1 MKNRNDENK
10 KRKEGSMTGRVR
22 ALTGATRVMSLVAA
36 VLIAVFG
43 LTMIG
48 GSAYADTDKA
58 EKYDFYTLSSNVTA
72 YFSDATKP
80 GDNSGLSAD
89 EGWTTIAQNASE
101 GGDLLGYGDDDVS
114 SFSGW
119 LVSKATGSSNTVGYD
134 SLKKIDGKLNGS
146 NDAYKGVLAYAQYG
160 SLLNGLGLDSTSTGL
175 GLHFQNMA
183 FGSIMAFLYLL
194 AGGIDTIFSAVIWV
208 LETLN
213 PFKLFYSAISASSV
227 AMANGMTGGQ
237 GVPAWMKS
245 LDTWFSGWYQALV
258 NLSWTV
264 LVPLFIFTFI
274 ISSLMWKKGNAL
286 SGLKKLVIR
295 MLFLGVGLPLIGS
308 MYTASLGVMKDA
320 TAGAGM
326 GATRV
331 VLSTFVDFENWAK
344 VNRLAVP
351 STDAVLQ
358 WDESKQAPT
367 GESVNKLRQTTVAIN
382 KIANTGAFTDVTGL
396 NPSDLGSISAESAKM
411 TSSGGL
417 KDVTYIATMNMLLR
431 YTNSESYQA
440 SDFDTSIKGRI
451 NQQVSEGKE
460 LVKSC
465 ATTWF
470 NVQADGSTKV
480 DGKSCPTTK
489 ALGNPVLKVREGT
502 GLTTTHDGSEV
513 TFKTENAQ
521 IAGDWV
527 VLGDD
532 ADALKN
538 FNNANLSALSMYNYL
553 NTTFDKNSATTYS
566 SSNAVSSATR
576 EYHNSVNLVGSAG
589 VNWLYWVNAAVTLL
603 CFIVLGLGYA
613 FGMLTGAIKNSLH
626 IITAVPFA
634 TLGSL
639 AGIAKVVIYTFTMI
653 TEIVGTMFIYRLA
666 QEIILSIPGIFEGG
680 LEHTFGSMGGFGTYL
695 KNSGN
700 ITLFTALVSTVLL
713 LILTWKM
720 MHFRGA
726 FVKGLNEAV
735 TKIVDKFLDTNVAPP
750 AGGGKLMP
758 ALAGGVGAGVGSAAA
773 NRLMSGRGALGGG
786 SGRGGVS
793 SGLMAGSGGIQ
804 DGNGGGSGMGGGS
817 MLSINGTDGPGPDE
831 IGPGAP
837 GGDPNGPTGSGSGGG
852 GLLLSDGSGGVNT
865 NVNNDITNGDEN
877 SSLLSTSE
885 SDRQI
890 ASEVDARGGLSEPS
904 VSSDSYSGD
913 DVTASSTVV
922 NNSDDTMSETTSSI
936 QSTMDAHDK
945 ADKARVDQATSGVKA
960 VWHGGKAAAKAYSG
974 DVAGA
979 AQDGQKALGDVQNA
993 QTKGQEAKA
1002 HRQAAETP
1010 RPARSV
1016 QQPRQTSQPQS
1027 QQPQQPQRGVVG
1039 AQRQAPAQ
1047 NQQVRQPQP
1056 QQPRPQSQQQ
1066 APAPTQAQSPA
1077 PSRPAPSRGSQGSGS
1092 RSLSAPRQQGSAQ
1105 MPSSGRAVNGG
1116 SQSAPSKVGKVSKV
1130 SKGMKGVKPSGG
1142 SSMPSMPS

>member
-1 MKNRNDENK
+1 MLT
-10 KRKEGSMTGRVR
+10 SRVR
-22 ALTGATRVMSLVAA
+22 AVRGFTRAMSFVAA

-48 GSAYADTDKA
+48 GSAYANPNDKDKA

-72 YFSDATKP
+72 YFSDAAKP
-80 GDNSGLSAD
+80 GEGEGLSAD
-89 EGWTTIAQNASE
+89 EGWTTIAGNASE
-101 GGDLLGYGDDDVS
+101 GGDLLGYGDNDIS

-119 LVSKATGSSNTVGYD
+119 LTSATTGASNTVGYD
-134 SLKKIDGKLNGS
+134 SLKVSDNGS
-146 NDAYKGVLAYAQYG
+146 SSANSVYRGILDYAQYG
-160 SLLNGLGLDSTSTGL
+160 SLLNALGLDSTSTGL

-183 FGSIMAFLYLL
+183 FGSIMALLYLL
-194 AGGIDTIFSAVIWV
+194 AGGIDTIFSAVIWL

-213 PFKLFYSAISASSV
+213 PFKFFFSAISASSA

-237 GVPAWMKS
+237 GVPTWMQS

-264 LVPLFIFTFI
+264 LIPLFLFTFI

-295 MLFLGVGLPLIGS
+295 MLFLGVGVPLIGS

-351 STDAVLQ
+351 SDATLE
-358 WDESKQAPT
+358 WDDSKQAPT
-367 GESVNKLRQTTVAIN
+367 GASVNKLRQTTVAIN
-382 KIANTGAFTDVTGL
+382 RIANPGAFTDVSGIK
-396 NPSDLGSISAESAKM
+396 PSDLGSISAESAKADV
-411 TSSGGL
+411 TSNGGL
-417 KDVTYIATMNMLLR
+417 KDLTFMATMNMLLR
-431 YTNSESYQA
+431 YTNAQSYQA
-440 SDFDTSIKGRI
+440 SDFDTAIKGRI
-451 NQQVSEGKE
+451 SQQASGGQET
-460 LVKSC
+460 VKNC

-470 NVQADGSTKV
+470 NVQADGSTKI
-480 DGKSCPTTK
+480 DGKSCSTIK
-489 ALGNPVLKVREGT
+489 ASDNPVLKVQEGT
-502 GLTTTHDGSEV
+502 GLQANRPEGSGVV
-513 TFKTENAQ
+513 TFTTNNAQ
-521 IAGDWV
+521 LAGDWV
-527 VLGDD
+527 MLGD
-532 ADALKN
+532 N

-553 NTTFDKNSATTYS
+553 NTAFSKNSATVYS
-566 SSNAVSSATR
+566 SAHSVSSATR

-589 VNWLYWVNAAVTLL
+589 VSWLYWMNSAVTLL

-613 FGMLTGAIKNSLH
+613 FGMFTGAIKNSLH

-639 AGIAKVVIYTFTMI
+639 AGIAKVLIYTFTMI
-653 TEIVGTMFIYRLA
+653 TEIIATMFIYRLV
-666 QEIILSIPGIFEGG
+666 QEIIISIPGIFEGG
-680 LEHTFGSMGGFGTYL
+680 LEHMFNSMGGFGTYL

-700 ITLFTALVSTVLL
+700 VTLFTSIVSTVLL

-720 MHFRGA
+720 LHFRGA

-735 TKIVDKFLDTNVAPP
+735 TKIIDKFLDTNVAPP

-773 NRLMSGRGALGGG
+773 NRLMSGRGGLGSG
-786 SGRGGVS
+786 SGRGGAS

-804 DGNGGGSGMGGGS
+804 DGNGGVSGMGGGS

-831 IGPGAP
+831 IGPGAS
-837 GGDPNGPTGSGSGGG
+837 GGDPNAPGGGGG
-852 GLLLSDGSGGVNT
+852 GLLLSDGSGGINA
-865 NVNNDITNGDEN
+865 NDNSTSNDN
-877 SSLLSTSE
+877 SSALMTSE
-885 SDRQI
+885 SDRQL
-890 ASEVDARGGLSEPS
+890 ASEVDARGGLSEPAQLEAGPQA
-904 VSSDSYSGD
+904 DAA
-913 DVTASSTVV
+913 ASSKVA
-922 NNSDDTMSETTSSI
+922 NNADDAMSETAGSI
-936 QSTMDAHDK
+936 QSTMDVHNK

-979 AQDGQKALGDVQNA
+979 AQDGQKALGDVQSA

-1002 HRQAAETP
+1002 HRQSAEAP
-1010 RPARSV
+1010 RPV
-1016 QQPRQTSQPQS
+1016 QPARQTSQPQS
-1027 QQPQQPQRGVVG
+1027 QPQRGAVG

-1047 NQQVRQPQP
+1047 NQQVRQPQAQP
-1056 QQPRPQSQQQ
+1056 QQAQ
-1066 APAPTQAQSPA
+1066 TQSPA
-1077 PSRPAPSRGSQGSGS
+1077 PSRGS
-1092 RSLSAPRQQGSAQ
+1092 RSLSAPRQGSSQ
-1105 MPSSGRAVNGG
+1105 MPKSASGKA
-1116 SQSAPSKVGKVSKV
+1116 SKA
-1130 SKGMKGVKPSGG
+1130 SKGLKGPKPSGG
-1142 SSMPSMPS
+1142 SSMPPMPS

>member
-1 MKNRNDENK
+1 MLT
-10 KRKEGSMTGRVR
+10 SRVR
-22 ALTGATRVMSLVAA
+22 AVRGFTRAMSFVAA

-48 GSAYADTDKA
+48 GSAYAGPNDKA

-80 GDNSGLSAD
+80 GEGDGLSAD

-101 GGDLLGYGDDDVS
+101 GGNLLGYGDDDVS

-134 SLKKIDGKLNGS
+134 SLRVRDNESGS
-146 NDAYKGVLAYAQYG
+146 SANSAYSGVLAYAQYG
-160 SLLNGLGLDSTSTGL
+160 SLLNALGLDSTSTGL

-183 FGSIMAFLYLL
+183 FGSIMALLYLL
-194 AGGIDTIFSAVIWV
+194 AGGIDTIFSAVIWL

-213 PFKLFYSAISASSV
+213 PFKFFFSAISASST

-237 GVPAWMKS
+237 GVPVWMQS

-264 LVPLFIFTFI
+264 LIPLFLFVFI

-286 SGLKKLVIR
+286 GGLKKLVIR
-295 MLFLGVGLPLIGS
+295 VLFLGVGLPLIGS

-331 VLSTFVDFENWAK
+331 VISTFVDFENWAK
-344 VNRLAVP
+344 GNRLAVP
-351 STDAVLQ
+351 ESATLQ
-358 WDESKQAPT
+358 WDSSKQAPT
-367 GESVNKLRQTTVAIN
+367 GPSVNQLRQTTVAIN
-382 KIANTGAFTDVTGL
+382 KLANKGAFKQVADINV
-396 NPSDLGSISAESAKM
+396 SDLGSISTEAANADTS
-411 TSSGGL
+411 SSGGL
-417 KDVTYIATMNMLLR
+417 PANAYVASMQMLLR
-431 YTNSESYQA
+431 YTIAQTYQA
-440 SDFDTSIKGRI
+440 SDFDTAVKGRI
-451 NQQVSEGKE
+451 SQQASNGQEQ
-460 LVKSC
+460 VKNC

-470 NVQADGSTKV
+470 NVQSDGSTKA
-480 DGKSCPTTK
+480 DGKSCSATK
-489 ALGNPVLKVREGT
+489 ASDNPVLKVREGS
-502 GLTTTHDGSEV
+502 GLQVSGEEGVITFTTPSDGWYG
-513 TFKTENAQ
+513 
-521 IAGDWV
+521 GDWV
-527 VLGDD
+527 VSGD
-532 ADALKN
+532 N
-538 FNNANLSALSMYNYL
+538 FRRANMSALSMYNYL

-589 VNWLYWVNAAVTLL
+589 VSWLYWVNGAVTLL

-613 FGMLTGAIKNSLH
+613 FGMFTGAIKNSMH

-634 TLGSL
+634 TLGSM

-653 TEIVGTMFIYRLA
+653 TEIIATMFIYRLV
-666 QEIILSIPGIFEGG
+666 QEIILSIPSIFEGG
-680 LEHTFGSMGGFGTYL
+680 LEHMFNSMGGFGVYL
-695 KNSGN
+695 KDSGN
-700 ITLFTALVSTVLL
+700 VTLFTSLVSTVLL
-713 LILTWKM
+713 ILLTWKM

-773 NRLMSGRGALGGG
+773 NRLMSGRGGLGSG
-786 SGRGGVS
+786 SGRGGAS

-804 DGNGGGSGMGGGS
+804 DGNGGVSGMGGGS

-831 IGPGAP
+831 IGPGAS
-837 GGDPNGPTGSGSGGG
+837 GGDPNAPGGGGG
-852 GLLLSDGSGGVNT
+852 GLLLSDGSGGVNVDNST
-865 NVNNDITNGDEN
+865 SNDN
-877 SSLLSTSE
+877 SSALMTSE
-885 SDRQI
+885 SDRQL

-904 VSSDSYSGD
+904 QLEAGPQADAA
-913 DVTASSTVV
+913 ASSKIA
-922 NNSDDTMSETTSSI
+922 NNADDAMSETAGSI
-936 QSTMDAHDK
+936 QSTMDAHNK

-979 AQDGQKALGDVQNA
+979 AQDGQKALGDVQSA

-1002 HRQAAETP
+1002 HRQSAEAP
-1010 RPARSV
+1010 RPV
-1016 QQPRQTSQPQS
+1016 QPARQTSQPQS
-1027 QQPQQPQRGVVG
+1027 QPQRGAVG

-1047 NQQVRQPQP
+1047 NQQVRQPQAQP
-1056 QQPRPQSQQQ
+1056 QQAQ
-1066 APAPTQAQSPA
+1066 TQSPA
-1077 PSRPAPSRGSQGSGS
+1077 PSRPAPSRGSSS
-1092 RSLSAPRQQGSAQ
+1092 RSLSAPRQGSSQ
-1105 MPSSGRAVNGG
+1105 MPSSGKAVNGG
-1116 SQSAPSKVGKVSKV
+1116 AKSASGKAG
-1130 SKGMKGVKPSGG
+1130 KGLKGVKPSGG
-1142 SSMPSMPS
+1142 SSMPPMPS

>member
-1 MKNRNDENK
+1 MLTN
-10 KRKEGSMTGRVR
+10 RVR
-22 ALTGATRVMSLVAA
+22 AVRGFTRALSFVAA

-48 GSAYADTDKA
+48 GSAYADKDKA

-80 GDNSGLSAD
+80 GEGNGLSED

-134 SLKKIDGKLNGS
+134 SLRVRDNGAS
-146 NDAYKGVLAYAQYG
+146 SANSSYSGVLAYAQYG
-160 SLLNGLGLDSTSTGL
+160 SLLNSLGLDSTSTGL

-183 FGSIMAFLYLL
+183 FGSIMALLYLL
-194 AGGIDTIFSAVIWV
+194 AGGIDTIFSAVIWL

-213 PFKLFYSAISASSV
+213 PFKFFFSAISASST

-237 GVPAWMKS
+237 GVPVWMQS

-264 LVPLFIFTFI
+264 LIPLFIFTFI

-331 VLSTFVDFENWAK
+331 VISTFVDFENWAK

-351 STDAVLQ
+351 ENGTLE
-358 WDESKQAPT
+358 WDSDKQSPT
-367 GESVNKLRQTTVAIN
+367 GASVNKLRPTTVAIN
-382 KIANTGAFTDVTGL
+382 KLANRGAFSDVAGI
-396 NPSDLGSISAESAKM
+396 NPSGLGSISAEAAKAD
-411 TSSGGL
+411 TSSNGGL
-417 KDVTYIATMNMLLR
+417 KDFTYVAAMEMLLR
-431 YTNSESYQA
+431 YTTSQSYQA
-440 SDFDTSIKGRI
+440 SDFDTAIKGRI
-451 NQQVSEGKE
+451 SQQASSGVTW
-460 LVKSC
+460 VKSC

-470 NVQADGSTKV
+470 NVQADGSTKK
-480 DGKSCPTTK
+480 DDKSGCDKTK
-489 ALGNPVLKVREGT
+489 ASENAVLKVREGS
-502 GLTTTHDGSEV
+502 GLQASGEGSVITFTTNPADRL
-513 TFKTENAQ
+513 
-521 IAGDWV
+521 AGDWV
-527 VLGDD
+527 VLGED
-532 ADALKN
+532 

-589 VNWLYWVNAAVTLL
+589 VSWLYWVNGAVTLL

-613 FGMLTGAIKNSLH
+613 FGMFTGAIKNSMH

-634 TLGSL
+634 TLGSM
-639 AGIAKVVIYTFTMI
+639 AGIAKVLIYTFTMI
-653 TEIVGTMFIYRLA
+653 TEIIATMFIYRLV
-666 QEIILSIPGIFEGG
+666 QEIILSVPSIFEGG
-680 LEHTFGSMGGFGTYL
+680 LEHMFNSMGGFGVYL
-695 KNSGN
+695 KDSGN
-700 ITLFTALVSTVLL
+700 VTLFTSLVSTVLL
-713 LILTWKM
+713 ILLTWKM

-773 NRLMSGRGALGGG
+773 NRLMSGRGGLGSG
-786 SGRGGVS
+786 SGRGGAS

-804 DGNGGGSGMGGGS
+804 DGNGGVSGMGGG

-837 GGDPNGPTGSGSGGG
+837 GGDPNAPGGGGG
-852 GLLLSDGSGGVNT
+852 GLLLSDGSGGVNAT
-865 NVNNDITNGDEN
+865 NDN
-877 SSLLSTSE
+877 STSSDNSGALMTSE
-885 SDRQI
+885 SDRQL
-890 ASEVDARGGLSEPS
+890 ASEVDARGGLSEPAQIEAAPQA
-904 VSSDSYSGD
+904 DAA
-913 DVTASSTVV
+913 ASSKVA
-922 NNSDDTMSETTSSI
+922 NNADDGMSETTQSI
-936 QSTMDAHDK
+936 QSTMEAHDK

-979 AQDGQKALGDVQNA
+979 AQDGQKALGDVQSA

-1002 HRQAAETP
+1002 HRQSAEAP
-1010 RPARSV
+1010 RPVQPARQTSQSQPQRGAV
-1016 QQPRQTSQPQS
+1016 GAQRPSPAQAQQPRQPQLQQS
-1027 QQPQQPQRGVVG
+1027 Q
-1039 AQRQAPAQ
+1039 QAPAQ
-1047 NQQVRQPQP
+1047 AA
-1056 QQPRPQSQQQ
+1056 S
-1066 APAPTQAQSPA
+1066 PAQTPA
-1077 PSRPAPSRGSQGSGS
+1077 PSRPAPSRGGSS
-1092 RSLSAPRQQGSAQ
+1092 RSLSAPRQ
-1105 MPSSGRAVNGG
+1105 GG
-1116 SQSAPSKVGKVSKV
+1116 SQSASGKASKV
-1130 SKGMKGVKPSGG
+1130 SKAGKGLKGPKPSGG
-1142 SSMPSMPS
+1142 SSMPPMPS

>member
-1 MKNRNDENK
+1 MLT
-10 KRKEGSMTGRVR
+10 SRVR
-22 ALTGATRVMSLVAA
+22 AVRGFTRAMSFVAA

-48 GSAYADTDKA
+48 GSAYAGPNDKDNA

-72 YFSDATKP
+72 YFSDAAKP
-80 GDNSGLSAD
+80 GEGEGLSAD
-89 EGWTTIAQNASE
+89 EGWTTIAENASE
-101 GGDLLGYGDDDVS
+101 GGNLLGYGDNDIS

-119 LVSKATGSSNTVGYD
+119 LASATTGASNTVGYD
-134 SLKKIDGKLNGS
+134 SLKVSDNGS
-146 NDAYKGVLAYAQYG
+146 SSANSVYRGILGYAQYG
-160 SLLNGLGLDSTSTGL
+160 SLLNALGLDSTSTGL

-183 FGSIMAFLYLL
+183 FGSIMALLYLL
-194 AGGIDTIFSAVIWV
+194 AGGIDTIFSAVIWL

-213 PFKLFYSAISASSV
+213 PFKLFFSAISASSA

-237 GVPAWMKS
+237 GVPVWMQS

-295 MLFLGVGLPLIGS
+295 MLFLGVGVPLIGS

-351 STDAVLQ
+351 SDVTLE
-358 WDESKQAPT
+358 WDDSKQAPT
-367 GESVNKLRQTTVAIN
+367 GASVNKLRQTTVAIN
-382 KIANTGAFTDVTGL
+382 RIANPGAFTDVSGIK
-396 NPSDLGSISAESAKM
+396 PSDLGSISAESAKADV
-411 TSSGGL
+411 TSNGGL
-417 KDVTYIATMNMLLR
+417 KDLTFMATMNMLLR
-431 YTNSESYQA
+431 YTNAQSYQA
-440 SDFDTSIKGRI
+440 SDFDTAIKGRI
-451 NQQVSEGKE
+451 SQQASGGQAT
-460 LVKSC
+460 VKSC

-470 NVQADGSTKV
+470 NVQADGSTKT
-480 DGKSCPTTK
+480 DGKSCSTIK
-489 ALGNPVLKVREGT
+489 ASDNPVLKVQKDT
-502 GLTTTHDGSEV
+502 GLQANRSEGSGVV
-513 TFKTENAQ
+513 TFTTNNAQ
-521 IAGDWV
+521 LAGDWV
-527 VLGDD
+527 MLGD
-532 ADALKN
+532 N

-553 NTTFDKNSATTYS
+553 NTAFSKNSATVYS
-566 SSNAVSSATR
+566 SAHSVSSATR

-589 VNWLYWVNAAVTLL
+589 VSWLYWTNSAVTLL

-613 FGMLTGAIKNSLH
+613 FGMFTGAIKNSLH

-639 AGIAKVVIYTFTMI
+639 AGIAKVLIYTFTMI
-653 TEIVGTMFIYRLA
+653 TEIIATMFIYRLV
-666 QEIILSIPGIFEGG
+666 QEIIISIPGIFEGG
-680 LEHTFGSMGGFGTYL
+680 LEHMFNSMGGFGTYL

-700 ITLFTALVSTVLL
+700 VTLFTSIVSTVLL

-720 MHFRGA
+720 LHFRGA

-735 TKIVDKFLDTNVAPP
+735 TKIIDKFLDTNVAPP

-773 NRLMSGRGALGGG
+773 NRLMSGRGGLGSG
-786 SGRGGVS
+786 SGRGGAS

-804 DGNGGGSGMGGGS
+804 DGNGGVSGMGGGS

-831 IGPGAP
+831 IGPGAS

-852 GLLLSDGSGGVNT
+852 GLLLSDGSGGVNVDNST
-865 NVNNDITNGDEN
+865 SNDN
-877 SSLLSTSE
+877 SSALMTSE
-885 SDRQI
+885 SDRQL
-890 ASEVDARGGLSEPS
+890 ASEVDARGGLSEPAQIEAGPQA
-904 VSSDSYSGD
+904 DAA
-913 DVTASSTVV
+913 ASSKVA
-922 NNSDDTMSETTSSI
+922 NNADDAMSETAGSI
-936 QSTMDAHDK
+936 QSTMDAHNK

-979 AQDGQKALGDVQNA
+979 AQDGQKALGDVQSA

-1002 HRQAAETP
+1002 HRQSAEAP
-1010 RPARSV
+1010 RPV
-1016 QQPRQTSQPQS
+1016 QPTRQNQPQS
-1027 QQPQQPQRGVVG
+1027 QPQRGAVG
-1039 AQRQAPAQ
+1039 TQRQAPAQ
-1047 NQQVRQPQP
+1047 P
-1056 QQPRPQSQQQ
+1056 QQPQQQ
-1066 APAPTQAQSPA
+1066 APTQTQAPVQTPA
-1077 PSRPAPSRGSQGSGS
+1077 PSRPAPSRGGSS
-1092 RSLSAPRQQGSAQ
+1092 RSLSAPRQGASQ
-1105 MPSSGRAVNGG
+1105 MPVKGSSQGA
-1116 SQSAPSKVGKVSKV
+1116 SGKAG
-1130 SKGMKGVKPSGG
+1130 KGLKGVKPSGG
-1142 SSMPSMPS
+1142 SSMPPMPS

>member
-1 MKNRNDENK
+1 MLT
-10 KRKEGSMTGRVR
+10 SRVR
-22 ALTGATRVMSLVAA
+22 AVRGFTRAMSFAA
-36 VLIAVFG
+36 ALLIAVFG

-48 GSAYADTDKA
+48 GSAYADKDKA

-80 GDNSGLSAD
+80 GEGDGLSAD

-101 GGDLLGYGDDDVS
+101 GGNLLGYGDDDVS

-134 SLKKIDGKLNGS
+134 SLKVRD
-146 NDAYKGVLAYAQYG
+146 NDSSSANSAYSGVLAYAQYG
-160 SLLNGLGLDSTSTGL
+160 SLLNALGLDSTSTGL

-183 FGSIMAFLYLL
+183 FGSIMALLYLL
-194 AGGIDTIFSAVIWV
+194 AGGIDTIFSAVIWL

-213 PFKLFYSAISASSV
+213 PFKFFFSAISASST

-237 GVPAWMKS
+237 GVPVWMQS

-264 LVPLFIFTFI
+264 LIPLFLFVFI

-286 SGLKKLVIR
+286 GGLKKLVIR
-295 MLFLGVGLPLIGS
+295 VIFLGVGLPLIGS

-331 VLSTFVDFENWAK
+331 VISTFVDFENWAK
-344 VNRLAVP
+344 KDRLAVP
-351 STDAVLQ
+351 DNATLQ
-358 WDESKQAPT
+358 WDSSKQAPT
-367 GESVNKLRQTTVAIN
+367 GASVNKLRQTTVAIN
-382 KIANTGAFTDVTGL
+382 KLANSGAFSSVSDIDVSG
-396 NPSDLGSISAESAKM
+396 LGSISTEAAKADT

-417 KDVTYIATMNMLLR
+417 KDFTYVAAMEMLLR
-431 YTNSESYQA
+431 YTTAQSYQA
-440 SDFDTSIKGRI
+440 SDFDTAIKGRI
-451 NQQVSEGKE
+451 SQQASSGQEQ
-460 LVKSC
+460 VKSC

-470 NVQADGSTKV
+470 NVQADGSTKA
-480 DGKSCPTTK
+480 DGKGCSATK
-489 ALGNPVLKVREGT
+489 ASDNPVLKVREGS
-502 GLTTTHDGSEV
+502 GLQVSGESGTITFTTSGD
-513 TFKTENAQ
+513 KY
-521 IAGDWV
+521 AGDWV
-527 VLGDD
+527 MLGE
-532 ADALKN
+532 N
-538 FNNANLSALSMYNYL
+538 FNGANLSALSMYNYL

-589 VNWLYWVNAAVTLL
+589 VSWLYWVNGAVTLL

-613 FGMLTGAIKNSLH
+613 FGMFTGAIKNSMH

-634 TLGSL
+634 TLGSM

-653 TEIVGTMFIYRLA
+653 TEIIATMFIYRLV
-666 QEIILSIPGIFEGG
+666 QEIILSIPSIFEGG
-680 LEHTFGSMGGFGTYL
+680 LEHMFNSMGGFGVYL

-700 ITLFTALVSTVLL
+700 VTLFTSLVSTVLL
-713 LILTWKM
+713 ILLTWKM

-773 NRLMSGRGALGGG
+773 NRLMSGRGGLGSG
-786 SGRGGVS
+786 SGRGGAS

-804 DGNGGGSGMGGGS
+804 DGNGGVSGMGGGS
-817 MLSINGTDGPGPDE
+817 MFSINGTDGPGPDE
-831 IGPGAP
+831 IGPGAS
-837 GGDPNGPTGSGSGGG
+837 GGDPNAPGGGGG
-852 GLLLSDGSGGVNT
+852 GLLLSDGSGGVNVDNST
-865 NVNNDITNGDEN
+865 SNDN
-877 SSLLSTSE
+877 SSALMTSE
-885 SDRQI
+885 SDRQL
-890 ASEVDARGGLSEPS
+890 ASEVDARGGLSEPAQIEAGPQA
-904 VSSDSYSGD
+904 DAA
-913 DVTASSTVV
+913 ASSKVA
-922 NNSDDTMSETTSSI
+922 NNADDAMSETAGSI

-979 AQDGQKALGDVQNA
+979 AQDGQKALGDVQSA

-1002 HRQAAETP
+1002 HRQSAEAP
-1010 RPARSV
+1010 RPV
-1016 QQPRQTSQPQS
+1016 QPARQTSQPQS
-1027 QQPQQPQRGVVG
+1027 QPSQRGAVG
-1039 AQRQAPAQ
+1039 AQR
-1047 NQQVRQPQP
+1047 QQVRQPQA
-1056 QQPRPQSQQQ
+1056 QPQQQ
-1066 APAPTQAQSPA
+1066 APTQTQAPAQTPA
-1077 PSRPAPSRGSQGSGS
+1077 PSRPAPSRGGSS
-1092 RSLSAPRQQGSAQ
+1092 RSLSAPRQGASQ
-1105 MPSSGRAVNGG
+1105 MPVKGSSQGASGKAGNGL
-1116 SQSAPSKVGKVSKV
+1116 
-1130 SKGMKGVKPSGG
+1130 KGVKPSGG
-1142 SSMPSMPS
+1142 SSMPPMPS

>member
-1 MKNRNDENK
+1 MLT
-10 KRKEGSMTGRVR
+10 SRVR
-22 ALTGATRVMSLVAA
+22 AVRGVTRAMSFVAA

-48 GSAYADTDKA
+48 GSAYADKDKA

-72 YFSDATKP
+72 YFSDAAKP
-80 GDNSGLSAD
+80 GEGEGLSAD
-89 EGWTTIAQNASE
+89 EGWTTIAGNASE
-101 GGDLLGYGDDDVS
+101 GGDLLGYGDNDIS

-119 LVSKATGSSNTVGYD
+119 LASATTGASNTVGYD
-134 SLKKIDGKLNGS
+134 SLKVSDNGS
-146 NDAYKGVLAYAQYG
+146 SSANSVYRGILDYAQYG
-160 SLLNGLGLDSTSTGL
+160 SLLNALGLDSTSTGL

-183 FGSIMAFLYLL
+183 FGSIMALLYLL
-194 AGGIDTIFSAVIWV
+194 AGGIDTIFSAVIWL

-213 PFKLFYSAISASSV
+213 PFKFFFSAISALSA

-237 GVPAWMKS
+237 GVPVWMQS

-264 LVPLFIFTFI
+264 LIPLFLFTFI

-295 MLFLGVGLPLIGS
+295 MLFLGVGVPLIGS

-351 STDAVLQ
+351 SDATLE
-358 WDESKQAPT
+358 WDDSKQAPT
-367 GESVNKLRQTTVAIN
+367 GASVNKLRQTTVAIN
-382 KIANTGAFTDVTGL
+382 RIANPGAFTDVSGIK
-396 NPSDLGSISAESAKM
+396 PSDLGSISAESAKADV
-411 TSSGGL
+411 TSNGGL
-417 KDVTYIATMNMLLR
+417 KDLTFMATMNMLLR
-431 YTNSESYQA
+431 YTNAQSYQA
-440 SDFDTSIKGRI
+440 SDFDTAIKGRI
-451 NQQVSEGKE
+451 SQQASGGQET
-460 LVKSC
+460 VKNC

-470 NVQADGSTKV
+470 NVQADGSTKT
-480 DGKSCPTTK
+480 DGKSCSTIK
-489 ALGNPVLKVREGT
+489 ASDNPVLKVQEGT
-502 GLTTTHDGSEV
+502 GLQANRPEGSGVV
-513 TFKTENAQ
+513 TFTTNNAQ
-521 IAGDWV
+521 LAGDWV
-527 VLGDD
+527 MLGD
-532 ADALKN
+532 N

-553 NTTFDKNSATTYS
+553 NTAFSKNSATVYS
-566 SSNAVSSATR
+566 SAHSVSSATR

-589 VNWLYWVNAAVTLL
+589 VSWLYWTNSAVTLL

-613 FGMLTGAIKNSLH
+613 FGMFTGAIKNSLH

-639 AGIAKVVIYTFTMI
+639 AGIAKVLIYTFTMI
-653 TEIVGTMFIYRLA
+653 TEIIATMFIYRLV
-666 QEIILSIPGIFEGG
+666 QEIIISIPGIFEGG
-680 LEHTFGSMGGFGTYL
+680 LEHMFNSMGGFGTYL

-700 ITLFTALVSTVLL
+700 VTLFTSIVSTVLL

-720 MHFRGA
+720 LHFRGA

-735 TKIVDKFLDTNVAPP
+735 TKIIDKFLDTNVAPP

-773 NRLMSGRGALGGG
+773 NRLMSGRGGLGSG
-786 SGRGGVS
+786 SGRGGAS

-804 DGNGGGSGMGGGS
+804 DGNGGVSGMGGGS

-831 IGPGAP
+831 IGPGAS
-837 GGDPNGPTGSGSGGG
+837 GGDPNGPTGGGSGG
-852 GLLLSDGSGGVNT
+852 GLLLSDGSGGVNVDNST
-865 NVNNDITNGDEN
+865 SNDN
-877 SSLLSTSE
+877 SSALMTSE
-885 SDRQI
+885 SDRQL
-890 ASEVDARGGLSEPS
+890 ASEVDARGGLSEPAQLEAGPQA
-904 VSSDSYSGD
+904 DAA
-913 DVTASSTVV
+913 ASSKVA
-922 NNSDDTMSETTSSI
+922 NNADDAMSETAGSI
-936 QSTMDAHDK
+936 QSTMDAHNK

-979 AQDGQKALGDVQNA
+979 AQDGQKALGDVQSA

-1002 HRQAAETP
+1002 HRQSAEAP
-1010 RPARSV
+1010 RPV
-1016 QQPRQTSQPQS
+1016 QPARQTSQPQS
-1027 QQPQQPQRGVVG
+1027 QPSQRG
-1039 AQRQAPAQ
+1039 AQR
-1047 NQQVRQPQP
+1047 QQVRQPQA
-1056 QQPRPQSQQQ
+1056 QPQQQ
-1066 APAPTQAQSPA
+1066 APTQTQAPAQTPA
-1077 PSRPAPSRGSQGSGS
+1077 PSRPAPSRGGSS
-1092 RSLSAPRQQGSAQ
+1092 RSLSAPRQGASQ
-1105 MPSSGRAVNGG
+1105 MPVKGSSQGA
-1116 SQSAPSKVGKVSKV
+1116 SGKAG
-1130 SKGMKGVKPSGG
+1130 KGLKGVKPSGG
-1142 SSMPSMPS
+1142 SSMPPMPS

>member
-1 MKNRNDENK
+1 MLT
-10 KRKEGSMTGRVR
+10 SRVR
-22 ALTGATRVMSLVAA
+22 AVRGFTRAMSFVAA

-48 GSAYADTDKA
+48 GSAYADKDKA

-80 GDNSGLSAD
+80 GEGDGLSAD

-101 GGDLLGYGDDDVS
+101 GGNLLGYGDDDVS

-134 SLKKIDGKLNGS
+134 SLKVRD
-146 NDAYKGVLAYAQYG
+146 NDSSSANSAYSGVLAYAQYG
-160 SLLNGLGLDSTSTGL
+160 SLLNALGLDSTSTGL

-183 FGSIMAFLYLL
+183 FGSIMALLYLL
-194 AGGIDTIFSAVIWV
+194 AGGIDTIFSAVIWL

-213 PFKLFYSAISASSV
+213 PFKFFFSAISASST

-237 GVPAWMKS
+237 GVPVWMQS
-245 LDTWFSGWYQALV
+245 FDTWFSGWYQALV

-264 LVPLFIFTFI
+264 LVPLFLFVFI

-286 SGLKKLVIR
+286 GGLKKLVIR
-295 MLFLGVGLPLIGS
+295 VLFLGVGLPLIGS

-331 VLSTFVDFENWAK
+331 VISTFVDFENWAK
-344 VNRLAVP
+344 KDRLAVP
-351 STDAVLQ
+351 DNATLQ
-358 WDESKQAPT
+358 WDSSKQAPT
-367 GESVNKLRQTTVAIN
+367 GASVNKLRQTTVAIN
-382 KIANTGAFTDVTGL
+382 KLANSGAFSSVSDIDVSG
-396 NPSDLGSISAESAKM
+396 LGSISTEAAKADT

-417 KDVTYIATMNMLLR
+417 KDFTYVAAMEMLLR
-431 YTNSESYQA
+431 YTTAQSYQA
-440 SDFDTSIKGRI
+440 SDFDTAIKGRI
-451 NQQVSEGKE
+451 SQQASSGQEQ
-460 LVKSC
+460 VKSC

-470 NVQADGSTKV
+470 NVQADGSTKA
-480 DGKSCPTTK
+480 DGKGCSATK
-489 ALGNPVLKVREGT
+489 ASDNPVLKVR
-502 GLTTTHDGSEV
+502 DGSGLQASGESGTI
-513 TFKTENAQ
+513 TFTTSGDKY
-521 IAGDWV
+521 AGDWV
-527 VLGDD
+527 MLGE
-532 ADALKN
+532 N
-538 FNNANLSALSMYNYL
+538 FNGSNLSALSMYNYL

-589 VNWLYWVNAAVTLL
+589 VSWLYWVNGAVTLL

-613 FGMLTGAIKNSLH
+613 FGMFIGAIKNSMH

-634 TLGSL
+634 TLGSM

-653 TEIVGTMFIYRLA
+653 TEIIATMFIYRLV
-666 QEIILSIPGIFEGG
+666 QEIILSIPSIFEGG
-680 LEHTFGSMGGFGTYL
+680 LEHMFNSMGGFGVYL

-700 ITLFTALVSTVLL
+700 VTLFTSLVSTVLL
-713 LILTWKM
+713 ILLTWKM

-773 NRLMSGRGALGGG
+773 NRLMSGRGGLGSG

-804 DGNGGGSGMGGGS
+804 DGNGGVSGMGGGS

-831 IGPGAP
+831 IGPGAS
-837 GGDPNGPTGSGSGGG
+837 GGDPNAPGGGGG
-852 GLLLSDGSGGVNT
+852 GLLLSDGSGGVNVDNST
-865 NVNNDITNGDEN
+865 SNDN
-877 SSLLSTSE
+877 SSALMTSE
-885 SDRQI
+885 SDRQL
-890 ASEVDARGGLSEPS
+890 ASEVDARGGLSEPAQIEAGPQA
-904 VSSDSYSGD
+904 DAA
-913 DVTASSTVV
+913 ASSKVA
-922 NNSDDTMSETTSSI
+922 NNADDAMSETAGSI
-936 QSTMDAHDK
+936 QSTMDAHNK

-979 AQDGQKALGDVQNA
+979 AQDGQKALGDVQSA

-1002 HRQAAETP
+1002 HRQSAEAP
-1010 RPARSV
+1010 RPV
-1016 QQPRQTSQPQS
+1016 QPTRQNQPQS
-1027 QQPQQPQRGVVG
+1027 QPSQRGAVG

-1047 NQQVRQPQP
+1047 NQQVRQPQA
-1056 QQPRPQSQQQ
+1056 QHQQQ
-1066 APAPTQAQSPA
+1066 APAQTQSPA
-1077 PSRPAPSRGSQGSGS
+1077 PSRPAPSRGS
-1092 RSLSAPRQQGSAQ
+1092 RSLSAPRQGSSQ
-1105 MPSSGRAVNGG
+1105 MPKSASGKA
-1116 SQSAPSKVGKVSKV
+1116 SKA
-1130 SKGMKGVKPSGG
+1130 SKGLKGPKPSGG
-1142 SSMPSMPS
+1142 SSMPPMPL

>member
-1 MKNRNDENK
+1 MLT
-10 KRKEGSMTGRVR
+10 SRVR
-22 ALTGATRVMSLVAA
+22 AVRGFTRAMSFVAA

-48 GSAYADTDKA
+48 GSAYAGEDKA

-80 GDNSGLSAD
+80 GEGDGLSAD

-101 GGDLLGYGDDDVS
+101 GGNLLGYGDDDVS

-134 SLKKIDGKLNGS
+134 SLKVRD
-146 NDAYKGVLAYAQYG
+146 NDSSSANSAYSGVLAYAQYG
-160 SLLNGLGLDSTSTGL
+160 SLLNALGLDSTSTGL

-183 FGSIMAFLYLL
+183 FGSIMALLYLL
-194 AGGIDTIFSAVIWV
+194 AGGIDTIFSAVIWL

-213 PFKLFYSAISASSV
+213 PFKFFFSAISASST

-237 GVPAWMKS
+237 GVPVWMQS

-264 LVPLFIFTFI
+264 LVPLFLFVFI

-286 SGLKKLVIR
+286 GGLKKLVIR
-295 MLFLGVGLPLIGS
+295 VFFLGVGLPLIGS

-331 VLSTFVDFENWAK
+331 VISTFVDFENWAK
-344 VNRLAVP
+344 KDRLAVP
-351 STDAVLQ
+351 DNATLQ
-358 WDESKQAPT
+358 WDSSKQAPT
-367 GESVNKLRQTTVAIN
+367 GASVNKLRQTTVAIN
-382 KIANTGAFTDVTGL
+382 KLANSGAFSSVSDIDVSG
-396 NPSDLGSISAESAKM
+396 LGSISTEAAKADT

-417 KDVTYIATMNMLLR
+417 KDFTYVAAMEMLLR
-431 YTNSESYQA
+431 YTTAQSYQA
-440 SDFDTSIKGRI
+440 SDFDTAIKGRI
-451 NQQVSEGKE
+451 SQQASSGQEQ
-460 LVKSC
+460 VKSC

-470 NVQADGSTKV
+470 NVQADGSTKA
-480 DGKSCPTTK
+480 DGKGCSATK
-489 ALGNPVLKVREGT
+489 ASDNPVLKVREGS
-502 GLTTTHDGSEV
+502 GLRASGESGTITFTTSGD
-513 TFKTENAQ
+513 KY
-521 IAGDWV
+521 AGDWV
-527 VLGDD
+527 MLGE
-532 ADALKN
+532 N
-538 FNNANLSALSMYNYL
+538 FNGSNLSALSMYNYL

-589 VNWLYWVNAAVTLL
+589 VSWLYWVNGAVTLL

-613 FGMLTGAIKNSLH
+613 FGMFTGAIKNSMH

-634 TLGSL
+634 TLGSM

-653 TEIVGTMFIYRLA
+653 TEIIATMFIYRLV
-666 QEIILSIPGIFEGG
+666 QEIILSIPSIFEGG
-680 LEHTFGSMGGFGTYL
+680 LEHMFNSMGGFGVYL

-700 ITLFTALVSTVLL
+700 VTLFTSLVSTVLL
-713 LILTWKM
+713 ILLTWKM

-735 TKIVDKFLDTNVAPP
+735 TKIIDKFLDTNVAPP

-773 NRLMSGRGALGGG
+773 NRLMSGRGGLGSG
-786 SGRGGVS
+786 SGRGGAS

-804 DGNGGGSGMGGGS
+804 DGNGGVSGMGGG

-831 IGPGAP
+831 IGPGAS
-837 GGDPNGPTGSGSGGG
+837 GGDPSAPGGG
-852 GLLLSDGSGGVNT
+852 GGDLLLSDGSGGVNVDNST
-865 NVNNDITNGDEN
+865 SNDN
-877 SSLLSTSE
+877 SSALMTSE
-885 SDRQI
+885 SDRQL
-890 ASEVDARGGLSEPS
+890 ASEVDARGGLSEPAQIEAGPQA
-904 VSSDSYSGD
+904 DAA
-913 DVTASSTVV
+913 ASSKVA
-922 NNSDDTMSETTSSI
+922 NNADDAMSETAGSI
-936 QSTMDAHDK
+936 QSTMDAHNK

-979 AQDGQKALGDVQNA
+979 AQDGQKALGDVQSA

-1002 HRQAAETP
+1002 HRQSAEAP
-1010 RPARSV
+1010 RPV
-1016 QQPRQTSQPQS
+1016 QPARQTSQPQS
-1027 QQPQQPQRGVVG
+1027 QPSQRGAVG
-1039 AQRQAPAQ
+1039 AQR
-1047 NQQVRQPQP
+1047 QQVRQPQA
-1056 QQPRPQSQQQ
+1056 QPQQQ
-1066 APAPTQAQSPA
+1066 APTQTQAPAQTPA
-1077 PSRPAPSRGSQGSGS
+1077 PSRPAPSRGGSS
-1092 RSLSAPRQQGSAQ
+1092 RSLSAPRQGASQ
-1105 MPSSGRAVNGG
+1105 MPVKGSSQGA
-1116 SQSAPSKVGKVSKV
+1116 SGKAG
-1130 SKGMKGVKPSGG
+1130 KGLKGVKPSGG
-1142 SSMPSMPS
+1142 SSMPPMPS

>member
-1 MKNRNDENK
+1 MLTN
-10 KRKEGSMTGRVR
+10 RVR
-22 ALTGATRVMSLVAA
+22 AVRGFTRAMSFVAA

-48 GSAYADTDKA
+48 GSAYADKGKA

-80 GDNSGLSAD
+80 GEGNGLSED

-134 SLKKIDGKLNGS
+134 SLRVRDNGAS
-146 NDAYKGVLAYAQYG
+146 SANSSYSGVLAYAQYG
-160 SLLNGLGLDSTSTGL
+160 SLLNSLGLDSTSTGL

-183 FGSIMAFLYLL
+183 FGSIMALLYLL
-194 AGGIDTIFSAVIWV
+194 AGGIDTIFSAVIWL

-213 PFKLFYSAISASSV
+213 PFKFFFSAISASSA

-237 GVPAWMKS
+237 GVPVWMQS

-264 LVPLFIFTFI
+264 LIPLFIFTFI

-331 VLSTFVDFENWAK
+331 VISTFVDFENWAK

-351 STDAVLQ
+351 ENGTLE
-358 WDESKQAPT
+358 WDSDKQSPT
-367 GESVNKLRQTTVAIN
+367 GASVNKLRPTTVAIN
-382 KIANTGAFTDVTGL
+382 KLANRGAFSDVAGI
-396 NPSDLGSISAESAKM
+396 NPSGLGSISAEAAKAD
-411 TSSGGL
+411 TASNGGL
-417 KDVTYIATMNMLLR
+417 KNFTYVAAMEMLLR
-431 YTNSESYQA
+431 YTTSQSYQA
-440 SDFDTSIKGRI
+440 SDFDTAIKGRI
-451 NQQVSEGKE
+451 SQQASSGVTW
-460 LVKSC
+460 VKSC

-470 NVQADGSTKV
+470 NVQADGSTKK
-480 DGKSCPTTK
+480 DDKSGCDKTK
-489 ALGNPVLKVREGT
+489 ASENAVLKVREGS
-502 GLTTTHDGSEV
+502 GLQASGEGSVITFTTNPADRL
-513 TFKTENAQ
+513 
-521 IAGDWV
+521 AGDWV
-527 VLGDD
+527 VLGED
-532 ADALKN
+532 

-589 VNWLYWVNAAVTLL
+589 VSWLYWVNGAVTLL

-613 FGMLTGAIKNSLH
+613 FGMFTGAIKNSMH

-634 TLGSL
+634 TLGSM
-639 AGIAKVVIYTFTMI
+639 AGIAKVLIYTFTMI
-653 TEIVGTMFIYRLA
+653 TEIIATMFIYRLV
-666 QEIILSIPGIFEGG
+666 QEIILSVPSIFEGG
-680 LEHTFGSMGGFGTYL
+680 LEHMFNSMGGFGTYL

-700 ITLFTALVSTVLL
+700 VTLFTSLVSTVLL
-713 LILTWKM
+713 ILLTWKM

-773 NRLMSGRGALGGG
+773 NRLMSGRGGLGSG
-786 SGRGGVS
+786 SGRGGAS

-804 DGNGGGSGMGGGS
+804 DGNGGVSGMGGG

-831 IGPGAP
+831 IGPGTP
-837 GGDPNGPTGSGSGGG
+837 GGDPNAPGGGGG
-852 GLLLSDGSGGVNT
+852 GLLLSDGSGGVNAA
-865 NVNNDITNGDEN
+865 NASDDN
-877 SSLLSTSE
+877 SGALMTSE
-885 SDRQI
+885 SDRQL

-904 VSSDSYSGD
+904 QLEAAPQADA
-913 DVTASSTVV
+913 TASSKVA
-922 NNSDDTMSETTSSI
+922 NNADDGMSETTQSI
-936 QSTMDAHDK
+936 QSTMEAHDK

-979 AQDGQKALGDVQNA
+979 AQDGQKALGDVQSA

-1002 HRQAAETP
+1002 HRQSAEAP
-1010 RPARSV
+1010 RPVQPARQSQSQQSQPQRGAV
-1016 QQPRQTSQPQS
+1016 GAQRPSPAQAQQPRQPQLQQS
-1027 QQPQQPQRGVVG
+1027 Q
-1039 AQRQAPAQ
+1039 QAPAQ
-1047 NQQVRQPQP
+1047 AQT
-1056 QQPRPQSQQQ
+1056 
-1066 APAPTQAQSPA
+1066 PAKAASPA
-1077 PSRPAPSRGSQGSGS
+1077 PSRPAPSRGGSS
-1092 RSLSAPRQQGSAQ
+1092 RSLSAPRQGA
-1105 MPSSGRAVNGG
+1105 
-1116 SQSAPSKVGKVSKV
+1116 SQSASGKASKV
-1130 SKGMKGVKPSGG
+1130 SKAGKGLKGPKPSGG
-1142 SSMPSMPS
+1142 SSMPPMPS

>member
-1 MKNRNDENK
+1 MLT
-10 KRKEGSMTGRVR
+10 SRVR
-22 ALTGATRVMSLVAA
+22 AVRGFTRAMSFVAA

-48 GSAYADTDKA
+48 GSAYAGPNDKDKA

-80 GDNSGLSAD
+80 GEGDGLSAD

-101 GGDLLGYGDDDVS
+101 GGNLLGYGDDDVS

-134 SLKKIDGKLNGS
+134 SLKVRD
-146 NDAYKGVLAYAQYG
+146 NDSSSANSAYSGVLAYAQYG
-160 SLLNGLGLDSTSTGL
+160 SLLNALGLDSTSTGL

-183 FGSIMAFLYLL
+183 FGSIMALLYLL
-194 AGGIDTIFSAVIWV
+194 AGGIDTIFSAVIWL

-213 PFKLFYSAISASSV
+213 PFKFFFSAISASST

-237 GVPAWMKS
+237 GVPVWMQS

-264 LVPLFIFTFI
+264 LIPLFLFVFI

-286 SGLKKLVIR
+286 GGLKKLVIR
-295 MLFLGVGLPLIGS
+295 VLFLGVGLPLIGS

-331 VLSTFVDFENWAK
+331 VISTFVDFENWAK
-344 VNRLAVP
+344 KDRLAVP
-351 STDAVLQ
+351 DNATLQ
-358 WDESKQAPT
+358 WDSSKQAPT
-367 GESVNKLRQTTVAIN
+367 GASVNKLRQTTVAIN
-382 KIANTGAFTDVTGL
+382 KLANSGAFSSVSDIDVSG
-396 NPSDLGSISAESAKM
+396 LGSISTEAAKADT

-417 KDVTYIATMNMLLR
+417 KDFTYVAAMEMLLR
-431 YTNSESYQA
+431 YTTAQSYQA
-440 SDFDTSIKGRI
+440 SDFDTAIKGRI
-451 NQQVSEGKE
+451 SQQASSGQEQ
-460 LVKSC
+460 VKSC

-470 NVQADGSTKV
+470 NVQADGSTKA
-480 DGKSCPTTK
+480 DGKGCSATK
-489 ALGNPVLKVREGT
+489 ASDNPVLKVREGS
-502 GLTTTHDGSEV
+502 GLQASGESGTITFTTSGD
-513 TFKTENAQ
+513 KY
-521 IAGDWV
+521 AGDWV
-527 VLGDD
+527 MLGE
-532 ADALKN
+532 N
-538 FNNANLSALSMYNYL
+538 FNGSNLSALSMYNYL

-589 VNWLYWVNAAVTLL
+589 VSWLYWVNGAVTLL

-613 FGMLTGAIKNSLH
+613 FGMFTGAIKNSMH

-634 TLGSL
+634 TLGSM

-653 TEIVGTMFIYRLA
+653 TEIIATMFIYRLV
-666 QEIILSIPGIFEGG
+666 QEIILSIPSIFEGG
-680 LEHTFGSMGGFGTYL
+680 LEHMFNSMGGFGVYL

-700 ITLFTALVSTVLL
+700 VTLFTSLVSTVLL
-713 LILTWKM
+713 ILLTWKM

-735 TKIVDKFLDTNVAPP
+735 TKIIDKFLDTNVAPP

-773 NRLMSGRGALGGG
+773 NRLMSGRGGLGSG
-786 SGRGGVS
+786 SGRGGAS

-804 DGNGGGSGMGGGS
+804 DGNGGVSGMGGGS

-831 IGPGAP
+831 IGPGAS
-837 GGDPNGPTGSGSGGG
+837 GGDPNAPGGGGG
-852 GLLLSDGSGGVNT
+852 GLLLSDGSGGVNVDNST
-865 NVNNDITNGDEN
+865 SNDN
-877 SSLLSTSE
+877 SSALMTSE
-885 SDRQI
+885 SDRQL
-890 ASEVDARGGLSEPS
+890 ASEVDARGGLSEPAQIEAGPQA
-904 VSSDSYSGD
+904 DAA
-913 DVTASSTVV
+913 ASSKVA
-922 NNSDDTMSETTSSI
+922 NNADDAMSETAGSI
-936 QSTMDAHDK
+936 QLTMDAHNK

-979 AQDGQKALGDVQNA
+979 AQDGQKALGDVQSA

-1002 HRQAAETP
+1002 HRQSAEAP
-1010 RPARSV
+1010 RPVQPAR
-1016 QQPRQTSQPQS
+1016 QSQPQS
-1027 QQPQQPQRGVVG
+1027 QPQRGAVGAQRPAPAQQPQQPQ
-1039 AQRQAPAQ
+1039 
-1047 NQQVRQPQP
+1047 PQP
-1056 QQPRPQSQQQ
+1056 Q
-1066 APAPTQAQSPA
+1066 APTQAQAPA
-1077 PSRPAPSRGSQGSGS
+1077 PSRPAPSRGSSS
-1092 RSLSAPRQQGSAQ
+1092 RSLSAPRQGASQ
-1105 MPSSGRAVNGG
+1105 MPKSASGKA
-1116 SQSAPSKVGKVSKV
+1116 SKA
-1130 SKGMKGVKPSGG
+1130 SKGLKGPKPSGG
-1142 SSMPSMPS
+1142 SSMPPMPS

>member
-1 MKNRNDENK
+1 MLT
-10 KRKEGSMTGRVR
+10 SRVR
-22 ALTGATRVMSLVAA
+22 AVRGFTRAMSFVAA

-48 GSAYADTDKA
+48 GSAYAGEDKA

-80 GDNSGLSAD
+80 GEGDGLSAD

-101 GGDLLGYGDDDVS
+101 GGNLLGYGDDDVS

-134 SLKKIDGKLNGS
+134 SLKVRD
-146 NDAYKGVLAYAQYG
+146 NDSSSANSAYSGVLAYAQYG
-160 SLLNGLGLDSTSTGL
+160 SLLNALGLDSTSTGL

-183 FGSIMAFLYLL
+183 FGSIMALLYLL
-194 AGGIDTIFSAVIWV
+194 AGGIDTIFSAVIWL

-213 PFKLFYSAISASSV
+213 PFKFFFSAISASST

-237 GVPAWMKS
+237 GVPVWMQS

-264 LVPLFIFTFI
+264 LVPLFLFVFI

-286 SGLKKLVIR
+286 GGLKKLVIR
-295 MLFLGVGLPLIGS
+295 VLFLGVGLPLIGS

-331 VLSTFVDFENWAK
+331 VISTFVDFENWAK
-344 VNRLAVP
+344 KDRLAVP
-351 STDAVLQ
+351 DNATLQ
-358 WDESKQAPT
+358 WDSSKQAPT
-367 GESVNKLRQTTVAIN
+367 GASVNKLRQTTVAIN
-382 KIANTGAFTDVTGL
+382 KLANSGAFSSVSDIDVSG
-396 NPSDLGSISAESAKM
+396 LGSISTEAAKADT

-417 KDVTYIATMNMLLR
+417 KDFTYVAAMEMLLR
-431 YTNSESYQA
+431 YTTAQSYQA
-440 SDFDTSIKGRI
+440 SDFDTAIKGRI
-451 NQQVSEGKE
+451 SQQASSGQEQ
-460 LVKSC
+460 VKSC

-470 NVQADGSTKV
+470 NVQADGSTKA
-480 DGKSCPTTK
+480 DGKGCSVTK
-489 ALGNPVLKVREGT
+489 ASDNPVLKVREGS
-502 GLTTTHDGSEV
+502 GLQASGESGTITFTTSGD
-513 TFKTENAQ
+513 KY
-521 IAGDWV
+521 AGDWV
-527 VLGDD
+527 MLGE
-532 ADALKN
+532 N
-538 FNNANLSALSMYNYL
+538 FNGANLSALSMYNYL

-589 VNWLYWVNAAVTLL
+589 VSWLYWVNGAVTLL
-603 CFIVLGLGYA
+603 CFIMLGLGYA
-613 FGMLTGAIKNSLH
+613 FGMFTGAIKNSMH

-634 TLGSL
+634 TLGSM

-653 TEIVGTMFIYRLA
+653 TEIIATMFIYRLV
-666 QEIILSIPGIFEGG
+666 QEIILSIPSIFEGG
-680 LEHTFGSMGGFGTYL
+680 LEHMFNSMGGFGVYL

-700 ITLFTALVSTVLL
+700 VTLFTSLVSTVLL
-713 LILTWKM
+713 ILLTWKM

-773 NRLMSGRGALGGG
+773 NRLMSGRGGLGSG
-786 SGRGGVS
+786 SGRGGAS

-804 DGNGGGSGMGGGS
+804 DGNGGVSGMGGG

-831 IGPGAP
+831 IGPGTSGGDPSAP
-837 GGDPNGPTGSGSGGG
+837 GGGGG
-852 GLLLSDGSGGVNT
+852 GLLLSDGSGGVNVDNST
-865 NVNNDITNGDEN
+865 SNDN
-877 SSLLSTSE
+877 SSALMTSE
-885 SDRQI
+885 SDRQL
-890 ASEVDARGGLSEPS
+890 ASEVDARGGLSEPAQIEAGPQ
-904 VSSDSYSGD
+904 VDAA
-913 DVTASSTVV
+913 ASSKVA
-922 NNSDDTMSETTSSI
+922 NNADDAMSETAGSI
-936 QSTMDAHDK
+936 QSTMDAHNK

-979 AQDGQKALGDVQNA
+979 AQDGQKALGDVQSA

-1002 HRQAAETP
+1002 HRQSAEAP
-1010 RPARSV
+1010 RPV
-1016 QQPRQTSQPQS
+1016 QPARQTSQS
-1027 QQPQQPQRGVVG
+1027 QPSQRGAVG

-1047 NQQVRQPQP
+1047 NQQVRQPQAQP
-1056 QQPRPQSQQQ
+1056 QQAQ
-1066 APAPTQAQSPA
+1066 TQSPA
-1077 PSRPAPSRGSQGSGS
+1077 PSRPAPSRGSSS
-1092 RSLSAPRQQGSAQ
+1092 RSLSAPRQGSSQ
-1105 MPSSGRAVNGG
+1105 MPK
-1116 SQSAPSKVGKVSKV
+1116 SASVKASKAGK
-1130 SKGMKGVKPSGG
+1130 GLKGVKPSGG
-1142 SSMPSMPS
+1142 SSMPPMPS

>member
-1 MKNRNDENK
+1 MLT
-10 KRKEGSMTGRVR
+10 SRVR
-22 ALTGATRVMSLVAA
+22 AVRGFTRAMSFVAA

-48 GSAYADTDKA
+48 GSAYADKDKA

-72 YFSDATKP
+72 YFSDAAKP
-80 GDNSGLSAD
+80 GEGGGLSAD
-89 EGWTTIAQNASE
+89 EGWTTIAGNASE
-101 GGDLLGYGDDDVS
+101 GGDLLGYGDNDIS

-119 LVSKATGSSNTVGYD
+119 LASATTGASNTVGYD
-134 SLKKIDGKLNGS
+134 SLKVSDNGS
-146 NDAYKGVLAYAQYG
+146 SSANSVYRGILDYAQYG
-160 SLLNGLGLDSTSTGL
+160 SLLNALGLDSTSTGL

-183 FGSIMAFLYLL
+183 FGSIMALLYLL
-194 AGGIDTIFSAVIWV
+194 AGGIDTIFSAVIWL

-213 PFKLFYSAISASSV
+213 PFKFFFSAISASST

-237 GVPAWMKS
+237 GVPVWMQS

-264 LVPLFIFTFI
+264 LIPLFIFTFI

-295 MLFLGVGLPLIGS
+295 MLFLGVGVPLIGS

-351 STDAVLQ
+351 IDATLE
-358 WDESKQAPT
+358 WDDSEQAPT
-367 GESVNKLRQTTVAIN
+367 GASVNKLRQTTVAIN
-382 KIANTGAFTDVTGL
+382 RIANPGAFTDVSGIK
-396 NPSDLGSISAESAKM
+396 PSDLGSISAESAKADV
-411 TSSGGL
+411 TSNGGL
-417 KDVTYIATMNMLLR
+417 TDLTFMATMNMLLR
-431 YTNSESYQA
+431 YTNAQSYQA
-440 SDFDTSIKGRI
+440 SDFDTAIKGRI
-451 NQQVSEGKE
+451 GQQASGGQET
-460 LVKSC
+460 VKNC

-470 NVQADGSTKV
+470 NVQADGSTKT
-480 DGKSCPTTK
+480 DGKSCSTIK
-489 ALGNPVLKVREGT
+489 ASDNPVLKVQEDT
-502 GLTTTHDGSEV
+502 GLQTKRPEGSGVV
-513 TFKTENAQ
+513 TFTTNNAQ
-521 IAGDWV
+521 LAGDWV
-527 VLGDD
+527 VLGD
-532 ADALKN
+532 N

-553 NTTFDKNSATTYS
+553 NTTFSKNSATVYS
-566 SSNAVSSATR
+566 SAHSVSSATR

-589 VNWLYWVNAAVTLL
+589 VSWLYWTNSAVTLL

-613 FGMLTGAIKNSLH
+613 FGMFTGAIKNSLH

-639 AGIAKVVIYTFTMI
+639 AGIAKVLIYTFTMI
-653 TEIVGTMFIYRLA
+653 TEIIATMFIYRLV
-666 QEIILSIPGIFEGG
+666 QEIIISIPGIFEGG
-680 LEHTFGSMGGFGTYL
+680 LEHMFNSMGGFGTYL

-700 ITLFTALVSTVLL
+700 VTLFTSIVSTVLL

-720 MHFRGA
+720 LHFRGA

-773 NRLMSGRGALGGG
+773 NRLMSGRGGLGSG
-786 SGRGGVS
+786 SGRGGAS

-804 DGNGGGSGMGGGS
+804 DGNGGVSGMGGGS

-831 IGPGAP
+831 IGPGAS
-837 GGDPNGPTGSGSGGG
+837 GGDPSAPGGGGG
-852 GLLLSDGSGGVNT
+852 GLLLSDGSGGVNVDNST
-865 NVNNDITNGDEN
+865 SNDN
-877 SSLLSTSE
+877 SSALMTSE
-885 SDRQI
+885 SDRQL
-890 ASEVDARGGLSEPS
+890 ASEVDARGGLSEPAQIEAGPQA
-904 VSSDSYSGD
+904 DAA
-913 DVTASSTVV
+913 ASSKVA
-922 NNSDDTMSETTSSI
+922 NNADDAMSETAGSI
-936 QSTMDAHDK
+936 QSTMDAHNK

-979 AQDGQKALGDVQNA
+979 AQDGQKALGDVQSA

-1002 HRQAAETP
+1002 HRQSAEAP
-1010 RPARSV
+1010 RPVQPAR
-1016 QQPRQTSQPQS
+1016 TSQPQS
-1027 QQPQQPQRGVVG
+1027 QPQRGAVG

-1047 NQQVRQPQP
+1047 NQQVRQPQA
-1056 QQPRPQSQQQ
+1056 QPQQQ
-1066 APAPTQAQSPA
+1066 APAQTQSPA
-1077 PSRPAPSRGSQGSGS
+1077 PSRPAPSRGGSS
-1092 RSLSAPRQQGSAQ
+1092 RSLSAPRQGASQ
-1105 MPSSGRAVNGG
+1105 MPVKGSSQGA
-1116 SQSAPSKVGKVSKV
+1116 SGKAG
-1130 SKGMKGVKPSGG
+1130 KGLKGVKPSGG
-1142 SSMPSMPS
+1142 SSMPPMPS

>member
-1 MKNRNDENK
+1 VNKNHEK
-10 KRKEGSMTGRVR
+10 KGESLMLTSRVR
-22 ALTGATRVMSLVAA
+22 AVRGFTRAMSFVAA

-48 GSAYADTDKA
+48 GSAYADKDKA

-80 GDNSGLSAD
+80 GEGDGLSAD

-101 GGDLLGYGDDDVS
+101 GGNLLGYGDDDVS

-134 SLKKIDGKLNGS
+134 SLKVRD
-146 NDAYKGVLAYAQYG
+146 NDSSSANSAYSGVLAYAQYG
-160 SLLNGLGLDSTSTGL
+160 SLLNALGLDSTSTGL

-183 FGSIMAFLYLL
+183 FGSIMALLYLL
-194 AGGIDTIFSAVIWV
+194 AGGIDTIFSAVIWL

-213 PFKLFYSAISASSV
+213 PFKLFFSAISASST

-237 GVPAWMKS
+237 GVPVWMQS

-264 LVPLFIFTFI
+264 LIPLFLFVFI

-286 SGLKKLVIR
+286 GGLKKLVIR
-295 MLFLGVGLPLIGS
+295 VLFLGVGLPLIGS

-331 VLSTFVDFENWAK
+331 VISTFVDFENWAK
-344 VNRLAVP
+344 KDRLAVP
-351 STDAVLQ
+351 DNATLQ
-358 WDESKQAPT
+358 WDSSKQAPT
-367 GESVNKLRQTTVAIN
+367 GASVNKLRQTTVAIN
-382 KIANTGAFTDVTGL
+382 KLANSGAFSSVSDIDVSG
-396 NPSDLGSISAESAKM
+396 LGSISTEAAKADT

-417 KDVTYIATMNMLLR
+417 KDFTYVAAMEMLLR
-431 YTNSESYQA
+431 YTTAQSYQA
-440 SDFDTSIKGRI
+440 SDFDTAIKGRI
-451 NQQVSEGKE
+451 SQQASSGQEQ
-460 LVKSC
+460 VKSC

-470 NVQADGSTKV
+470 NVQADGSTKA
-480 DGKSCPTTK
+480 DGKGCSATK
-489 ALGNPVLKVREGT
+489 ASDNPVLKVREGS
-502 GLTTTHDGSEV
+502 GLQASGESGTITFTTSGD
-513 TFKTENAQ
+513 KY
-521 IAGDWV
+521 AGDWV
-527 VLGDD
+527 MLGE
-532 ADALKN
+532 N
-538 FNNANLSALSMYNYL
+538 FNGANLSALSMYNYL

-589 VNWLYWVNAAVTLL
+589 VSWLYWVNGAVTLL

-613 FGMLTGAIKNSLH
+613 FGMFTGAIKNSMH

-634 TLGSL
+634 TLGSM

-653 TEIVGTMFIYRLA
+653 TEIIATMFIYRLV

-680 LEHTFGSMGGFGTYL
+680 LEHMFNSMGGFGVYL

-700 ITLFTALVSTVLL
+700 VTLFTSLVSTVLL
-713 LILTWKM
+713 ILLTWKM

-773 NRLMSGRGALGGG
+773 NRLMSGRGGLGSG
-786 SGRGGVS
+786 SGRGGAS

-804 DGNGGGSGMGGGS
+804 DGNGGVSGMGGGS

-831 IGPGAP
+831 IGPGAS
-837 GGDPNGPTGSGSGGG
+837 GGDPNAPGGGGG
-852 GLLLSDGSGGVNT
+852 GLLLSDGSGGVNVDNST
-865 NVNNDITNGDEN
+865 SNDN
-877 SSLLSTSE
+877 SSALMTSE
-885 SDRQI
+885 SDRQL
-890 ASEVDARGGLSEPS
+890 ASEVDARGGLSEPAQLEAGPQA
-904 VSSDSYSGD
+904 DA
-913 DVTASSTVV
+913 TASSKVA
-922 NNSDDTMSETTSSI
+922 NNADDAMSETAGSI
-936 QSTMDAHDK
+936 QSTMDAHNK

-979 AQDGQKALGDVQNA
+979 AQDGQKALGDVQSA

-1002 HRQAAETP
+1002 HRQSAEASRP
-1010 RPARSV
+1010 VQPAR
-1016 QQPRQTSQPQS
+1016 QSQPQQTQS
-1027 QQPQQPQRGVVG
+1027 QPQRGAVG
-1039 AQRQAPAQ
+1039 AQR
-1047 NQQVRQPQP
+1047 QQVRQPQA
-1056 QQPRPQSQQQ
+1056 QPQQQ
-1066 APAPTQAQSPA
+1066 APTQTQAPAQTPA
-1077 PSRPAPSRGSQGSGS
+1077 PSRPAPSRGS
-1092 RSLSAPRQQGSAQ
+1092 RSLSAPRQGA
-1105 MPSSGRAVNGG
+1105 SGKA
-1116 SQSAPSKVGKVSKV
+1116 GK
-1130 SKGMKGVKPSGG
+1130 GLKGVKPSGG
-1142 SSMPSMPS
+1142 SSMPPMPS

>member
-1 MKNRNDENK
+1 MLT
-10 KRKEGSMTGRVR
+10 SRVR
-22 ALTGATRVMSLVAA
+22 AVRGVTRAMSFVAA

-48 GSAYADTDKA
+48 GSAYADKDKA

-72 YFSDATKP
+72 YFSDAAKP
-80 GDNSGLSAD
+80 GEGEGLSAD
-89 EGWTTIAQNASE
+89 EGWTTIAGNASE
-101 GGDLLGYGDDDVS
+101 GGDLLGYGDNDIS

-119 LVSKATGSSNTVGYD
+119 LASATTGASNTVGYD
-134 SLKKIDGKLNGS
+134 SLKVSDNGS
-146 NDAYKGVLAYAQYG
+146 SSANSVYRGILDYAQYG
-160 SLLNGLGLDSTSTGL
+160 SLLNALGLDSTSTGL

-183 FGSIMAFLYLL
+183 FGSIMALLYLL
-194 AGGIDTIFSAVIWV
+194 AGGIDTIFSAVIWL

-213 PFKLFYSAISASSV
+213 PFKFFFSAISASSA

-237 GVPAWMKS
+237 GVPVWMQS

-264 LVPLFIFTFI
+264 LIPLFLFTFI

-295 MLFLGVGLPLIGS
+295 MLFLGVGVPLIGS

-351 STDAVLQ
+351 SDATLE
-358 WDESKQAPT
+358 WDDSKQAPT
-367 GESVNKLRQTTVAIN
+367 GASVNKLRQTTVAIN
-382 KIANTGAFTDVTGL
+382 RIANPGAFTDVSGIK
-396 NPSDLGSISAESAKM
+396 PSDLGSISAESAKADV
-411 TSSGGL
+411 TSNGGL
-417 KDVTYIATMNMLLR
+417 KDLTFMATMNMLLR
-431 YTNSESYQA
+431 YTNAQSYQA
-440 SDFDTSIKGRI
+440 SDFDTAIKGRI
-451 NQQVSEGKE
+451 SQQASGGQET
-460 LVKSC
+460 VKNC

-470 NVQADGSTKV
+470 NVQADGSTKT
-480 DGKSCPTTK
+480 DGKSCSTIK
-489 ALGNPVLKVREGT
+489 ASDNPVLKVQEGT
-502 GLTTTHDGSEV
+502 GLQANRPEGSGVV
-513 TFKTENAQ
+513 TFTTNNAQ
-521 IAGDWV
+521 LAGDWV
-527 VLGDD
+527 MLGD
-532 ADALKN
+532 N

-553 NTTFDKNSATTYS
+553 NTAFSKNSATVYS
-566 SSNAVSSATR
+566 SAHSVSSATR

-589 VNWLYWVNAAVTLL
+589 VSWLYWTNSAVTLL

-613 FGMLTGAIKNSLH
+613 FGMFTGAIKNSLH

-639 AGIAKVVIYTFTMI
+639 AGIAKVLIYTFTMI
-653 TEIVGTMFIYRLA
+653 TEIIATMFIYRLV
-666 QEIILSIPGIFEGG
+666 QEIIISIPGIFEGG
-680 LEHTFGSMGGFGTYL
+680 LEHMFNSMGGFGTYL

-700 ITLFTALVSTVLL
+700 VTLFTSIVSTVLL

-720 MHFRGA
+720 LHFRGA

-735 TKIVDKFLDTNVAPP
+735 TKIIDKFLDTNVAPP

-773 NRLMSGRGALGGG
+773 NRLMSGRGGLGSG
-786 SGRGGVS
+786 SGRGGAS

-804 DGNGGGSGMGGGS
+804 DGNGGVSGMGGGS

-831 IGPGAP
+831 IGPGAS
-837 GGDPNGPTGSGSGGG
+837 GGDPNGPTGGGSGG
-852 GLLLSDGSGGVNT
+852 GLLLSDGSGGVNVDNST
-865 NVNNDITNGDEN
+865 SNDN
-877 SSLLSTSE
+877 SSALMTSE
-885 SDRQI
+885 SDRQL
-890 ASEVDARGGLSEPS
+890 ASEVDARGGLSEPAQLEAGPQA
-904 VSSDSYSGD
+904 DAA
-913 DVTASSTVV
+913 ASSKVA
-922 NNSDDTMSETTSSI
+922 NNADDAMSETAGSI
-936 QSTMDAHDK
+936 QSTMDAHNK

-979 AQDGQKALGDVQNA
+979 AQDGQKALGDVQSA

-1002 HRQAAETP
+1002 HRQSAEAP
-1010 RPARSV
+1010 RPVQPAR
-1016 QQPRQTSQPQS
+1016 TSQPQS
-1027 QQPQQPQRGVVG
+1027 QPSQRGAVG
-1039 AQRQAPAQ
+1039 AQR
-1047 NQQVRQPQP
+1047 QQVRQPQA
-1056 QQPRPQSQQQ
+1056 QPQQQ
-1066 APAPTQAQSPA
+1066 APTQTQAPAQTPA
-1077 PSRPAPSRGSQGSGS
+1077 PSRPAPSRGGSS
-1092 RSLSAPRQQGSAQ
+1092 RSLSAPRQGASQ
-1105 MPSSGRAVNGG
+1105 MPVKGSSQGA
-1116 SQSAPSKVGKVSKV
+1116 SGKAG
-1130 SKGMKGVKPSGG
+1130 KGLKGVKPSGG
-1142 SSMPSMPS
+1142 SSMPPMPS

>member
-1 MKNRNDENK
+1 MLT
-10 KRKEGSMTGRVR
+10 SRVR
-22 ALTGATRVMSLVAA
+22 AVRGFTRAMSFVAA

-48 GSAYADTDKA
+48 GSAYADKDKA

-72 YFSDATKP
+72 YFSDAAKP
-80 GDNSGLSAD
+80 GEGEGLSAD
-89 EGWTTIAQNASE
+89 EGWTTIAGNASE
-101 GGDLLGYGDDDVS
+101 GGDLLGYGDNDIS

-119 LVSKATGSSNTVGYD
+119 LASATTGASNTVGYD
-134 SLKKIDGKLNGS
+134 SLKVSDNGS
-146 NDAYKGVLAYAQYG
+146 SSANSVYRGILDYAQYG
-160 SLLNGLGLDSTSTGL
+160 SLLNALGLDSTSTGL

-183 FGSIMAFLYLL
+183 FGSIMALLYLL
-194 AGGIDTIFSAVIWV
+194 AGGIDTIFSAVIWL

-213 PFKLFYSAISASSV
+213 PFKFFFSAISASSA

-237 GVPAWMKS
+237 GVPTWMQS

-264 LVPLFIFTFI
+264 LIPLFLFTFI

-295 MLFLGVGLPLIGS
+295 MLFLGVGVPLIGS

-351 STDAVLQ
+351 SDATLE
-358 WDESKQAPT
+358 WDDSKQAPT
-367 GESVNKLRQTTVAIN
+367 GASVNKLRQTTVAIN
-382 KIANTGAFTDVTGL
+382 RIANPGAFTDVSGIK
-396 NPSDLGSISAESAKM
+396 PSDLGSISAESAKADV
-411 TSSGGL
+411 TSNGGL
-417 KDVTYIATMNMLLR
+417 KDLTFMATMNMLLR
-431 YTNSESYQA
+431 YTNAQSYQA
-440 SDFDTSIKGRI
+440 SDFDTAIKGRI
-451 NQQVSEGKE
+451 SQQASGGQET
-460 LVKSC
+460 VKNC

-470 NVQADGSTKV
+470 NVQADGSTKT
-480 DGKSCPTTK
+480 DGKSCSTIK
-489 ALGNPVLKVREGT
+489 ASDNPVLKVQEGT
-502 GLTTTHDGSEV
+502 GLQANRPEGSGVV
-513 TFKTENAQ
+513 TFTTNNAQ
-521 IAGDWV
+521 LAGDWV
-527 VLGDD
+527 MLGD
-532 ADALKN
+532 N

-553 NTTFDKNSATTYS
+553 NTAFSKNSATVYS
-566 SSNAVSSATR
+566 SAHSVSSATR

-589 VNWLYWVNAAVTLL
+589 VSWLYWTNSAVTLL

-613 FGMLTGAIKNSLH
+613 FGMFTGAIKNSLH

-639 AGIAKVVIYTFTMI
+639 AGIAKVLIYTFTMI
-653 TEIVGTMFIYRLA
+653 TEIIATMFIYRLV
-666 QEIILSIPGIFEGG
+666 QEIIISIPGIFEGG
-680 LEHTFGSMGGFGTYL
+680 LEHMFNSMGGFGTYL

-700 ITLFTALVSTVLL
+700 VTLFTSIVSTVLL

-720 MHFRGA
+720 LHFRGA

-735 TKIVDKFLDTNVAPP
+735 TKIIDKFLDTNVAPP

-773 NRLMSGRGALGGG
+773 NRLMSGRGGLGSG
-786 SGRGGVS
+786 SGRGGAS

-804 DGNGGGSGMGGGS
+804 DGNGGVSGMGGGS

-831 IGPGAP
+831 IGPGAS
-837 GGDPNGPTGSGSGGG
+837 GGDPNAPGGSGG
-852 GLLLSDGSGGVNT
+852 GLLLSDGSGGVNVDNST
-865 NVNNDITNGDEN
+865 SNDN
-877 SSLLSTSE
+877 SSALMTSE
-885 SDRQI
+885 SDRQL

-904 VSSDSYSGD
+904 QLEAGPQADAA
-913 DVTASSTVV
+913 ASSKVA
-922 NNSDDTMSETTSSI
+922 NNADDAMSETAGSI
-936 QSTMDAHDK
+936 QSTMDAHNK

-979 AQDGQKALGDVQNA
+979 TQDGQKALGDVQSA

-1002 HRQAAETP
+1002 HRQSAEAP
-1010 RPARSV
+1010 RPVQPAR
-1016 QQPRQTSQPQS
+1016 TSQPQQS
-1027 QQPQQPQRGVVG
+1027 QPQRGAVG

-1047 NQQVRQPQP
+1047 NQQVHQPQA
-1056 QQPRPQSQQQ
+1056 QPQQQ
-1066 APAPTQAQSPA
+1066 APTQTQSPA
-1077 PSRPAPSRGSQGSGS
+1077 PSRPAPSRGS
-1092 RSLSAPRQQGSAQ
+1092 RSLSAPRQGSSQ
-1105 MPSSGRAVNGG
+1105 MPKSASGKA
-1116 SQSAPSKVGKVSKV
+1116 SKA
-1130 SKGMKGVKPSGG
+1130 SKGLKGPKPSGG
-1142 SSMPSMPS
+1142 SSMPPMPS

>member
-1 MKNRNDENK
+1 MLT
-10 KRKEGSMTGRVR
+10 SRVR
-22 ALTGATRVMSLVAA
+22 AVRGFTRAISFVAA

-48 GSAYADTDKA
+48 GSAYADKDKA

-72 YFSDATKP
+72 YFSDAAKP
-80 GDNSGLSAD
+80 GEGEGLSAD
-89 EGWTTIAQNASE
+89 EGWTTIAGNASE
-101 GGDLLGYGDDDVS
+101 GGDLLGYGDNDIS

-119 LVSKATGSSNTVGYD
+119 LASATTGASNTVGYD
-134 SLKKIDGKLNGS
+134 SLKVSDNGS
-146 NDAYKGVLAYAQYG
+146 SSANSVYRGILDYAQYG
-160 SLLNGLGLDSTSTGL
+160 SLLNALGLDSTSTGL

-183 FGSIMAFLYLL
+183 FGSIMALLYLL
-194 AGGIDTIFSAVIWV
+194 AGGIDTIFSAVIWL

-213 PFKLFYSAISASSV
+213 PFKFFFSAISASSA

-237 GVPAWMKS
+237 GVPTWMQS

-264 LVPLFIFTFI
+264 LIPLFLFTFI

-295 MLFLGVGLPLIGS
+295 MLFLGVGVPLIGS

-351 STDAVLQ
+351 SDATLE
-358 WDESKQAPT
+358 WDDSKQAPT
-367 GESVNKLRQTTVAIN
+367 GASVNKLRQTTVAIN
-382 KIANTGAFTDVTGL
+382 RIANPGAFTDVSGIK
-396 NPSDLGSISAESAKM
+396 PSDLGSISAESAKADV
-411 TSSGGL
+411 TSNGGL
-417 KDVTYIATMNMLLR
+417 KDLTFMATMNMLLR
-431 YTNSESYQA
+431 YTNAQSYQA
-440 SDFDTSIKGRI
+440 SDFDTAIKGRI
-451 NQQVSEGKE
+451 SQQASGGQET
-460 LVKSC
+460 VKNC

-470 NVQADGSTKV
+470 NVQADGSTKT
-480 DGKSCPTTK
+480 DGKSCSTIK
-489 ALGNPVLKVREGT
+489 ASDNPVLKVQEDT
-502 GLTTTHDGSEV
+502 GLQANRSEGSGVV
-513 TFKTENAQ
+513 TFTTNNAQ
-521 IAGDWV
+521 LAGDWV
-527 VLGDD
+527 MLGD
-532 ADALKN
+532 N

-553 NTTFDKNSATTYS
+553 NTAFSKNSATVYS
-566 SSNAVSSATR
+566 SAHSVSSATR

-589 VNWLYWVNAAVTLL
+589 VSWLYWTNSAVTLL

-613 FGMLTGAIKNSLH
+613 FGMFTGAIKNSLH

-639 AGIAKVVIYTFTMI
+639 AGIAKVLIYTFTMI
-653 TEIVGTMFIYRLA
+653 TEIIATMFIYRLV
-666 QEIILSIPGIFEGG
+666 QEIIISIPGIFEGG
-680 LEHTFGSMGGFGTYL
+680 LEHMFNSMGGFGTYL

-700 ITLFTALVSTVLL
+700 VTLFTSIVSTVLL

-720 MHFRGA
+720 LHFRGA

-735 TKIVDKFLDTNVAPP
+735 TKIIDKFLDTNVAPP

-773 NRLMSGRGALGGG
+773 NRLMSGRGGLGSG
-786 SGRGGVS
+786 SGRGGAS

-804 DGNGGGSGMGGGS
+804 DGNGGVSGMGGG

-831 IGPGAP
+831 IGPGAS
-837 GGDPNGPTGSGSGGG
+837 GGDPNGPTGSGG
-852 GLLLSDGSGGVNT
+852 GLLLSDGSGGVNVDNST
-865 NVNNDITNGDEN
+865 SNDN
-877 SSLLSTSE
+877 SSALMTSE
-885 SDRQI
+885 SDRQL
-890 ASEVDARGGLSEPS
+890 ASEVDARGGLSEPAQLEAGPQA
-904 VSSDSYSGD
+904 DAA
-913 DVTASSTVV
+913 ASSKVA
-922 NNSDDTMSETTSSI
+922 NNADDAMSETAGSI
-936 QSTMDAHDK
+936 QSTMDAHNK

-979 AQDGQKALGDVQNA
+979 AQDGQKALGDVQSA

-1002 HRQAAETP
+1002 HRQSAEAP
-1010 RPARSV
+1010 RPV
-1016 QQPRQTSQPQS
+1016 QPARQTSQSQQS
-1027 QQPQQPQRGVVG
+1027 QQSQPQRGAVG

-1047 NQQVRQPQP
+1047 NQQVRQSQAQPQP
-1056 QQPRPQSQQQ
+1056 QAPAQ
-1066 APAPTQAQSPA
+1066 APVQNPA
-1077 PSRPAPSRGSQGSGS
+1077 PSRPAPSRGGSS
-1092 RSLSAPRQQGSAQ
+1092 RSLSAPRQGASQ
-1105 MPSSGRAVNGG
+1105 MPSSGKAVNGG
-1116 SQSAPSKVGKVSKV
+1116 AKSASGKAG
-1130 SKGMKGVKPSGG
+1130 KGLKGVKPSGG
-1142 SSMPSMPS
+1142 SSMPPMPS

>member
-1 MKNRNDENK
+1 MLT
-10 KRKEGSMTGRVR
+10 SRVR
-22 ALTGATRVMSLVAA
+22 AVRGFTRAMSFVAA

-48 GSAYADTDKA
+48 GSAYADKDKA

-72 YFSDATKP
+72 YFSDAAKP
-80 GDNSGLSAD
+80 GEGEGLSAD
-89 EGWTTIAQNASE
+89 EGWTTIAGNASE
-101 GGDLLGYGDDDVS
+101 GGDLLGYGDNDIS

-119 LVSKATGSSNTVGYD
+119 LASATTGASNTVGYD
-134 SLKKIDGKLNGS
+134 SLKVSDNGS
-146 NDAYKGVLAYAQYG
+146 SSANSVYRGILDYAQYG
-160 SLLNGLGLDSTSTGL
+160 SLLNALGLDSTSTGL

-183 FGSIMAFLYLL
+183 FGSIMALLYLL
-194 AGGIDTIFSAVIWV
+194 AGGIDTIFSAVIWL

-213 PFKLFYSAISASSV
+213 PFKFFFSAISASSA

-237 GVPAWMKS
+237 GVPTWMQS

-264 LVPLFIFTFI
+264 LIPLFLFTFI

-295 MLFLGVGLPLIGS
+295 MLFLGVGVPLIGS

-351 STDAVLQ
+351 SDATLE
-358 WDESKQAPT
+358 WDDSEQAPT
-367 GESVNKLRQTTVAIN
+367 GASVNKLRQTTVAIN
-382 KIANTGAFTDVTGL
+382 GIANPGAFTDVSGIK
-396 NPSDLGSISAESAKM
+396 PSDLGSISAESAKADV
-411 TSSGGL
+411 TSNGGL
-417 KDVTYIATMNMLLR
+417 KDLTFMATMNMLLR
-431 YTNSESYQA
+431 YTNAQSYQA
-440 SDFDTSIKGRI
+440 SDFDTAIKGRI
-451 NQQVSEGKE
+451 SQQASGGQET
-460 LVKSC
+460 VKNC

-470 NVQADGSTKV
+470 NVQADGSTKT
-480 DGKSCPTTK
+480 DGKSCSTIK
-489 ALGNPVLKVREGT
+489 ASDNPVLKVQEGT
-502 GLTTTHDGSEV
+502 GLQANRPEGSWVV
-513 TFKTENAQ
+513 TFTTNNAQ
-521 IAGDWV
+521 LAGDWV
-527 VLGDD
+527 MLGD
-532 ADALKN
+532 N

-553 NTTFDKNSATTYS
+553 NTAFSKNSATVYS
-566 SSNAVSSATR
+566 SAHSVSSATR

-589 VNWLYWVNAAVTLL
+589 VSWLYWTNSAVTLL

-613 FGMLTGAIKNSLH
+613 FGMFTGAIKNSLH

-639 AGIAKVVIYTFTMI
+639 AGIAKVLIYTFTMI
-653 TEIVGTMFIYRLA
+653 TEIIATMFIYRLV
-666 QEIILSIPGIFEGG
+666 QEIIISIPGIFEGG
-680 LEHTFGSMGGFGTYL
+680 LEHMFNSMGGFGTYL

-700 ITLFTALVSTVLL
+700 VTLFTSIVSTVLL

-720 MHFRGA
+720 LHFRGA

-735 TKIVDKFLDTNVAPP
+735 TKIIDKFLDTNVAPP

-773 NRLMSGRGALGGG
+773 NRLMSGRGGLGSG
-786 SGRGGVS
+786 SGRGGAS

-804 DGNGGGSGMGGGS
+804 DGNGGVSGMGGG

-831 IGPGAP
+831 IGPGAS
-837 GGDPNGPTGSGSGGG
+837 GGDPNAPGGGGG
-852 GLLLSDGSGGVNT
+852 GLLLSDGSGGVNVDNST
-865 NVNNDITNGDEN
+865 SNDN
-877 SSLLSTSE
+877 SSALMTSE
-885 SDRQI
+885 SDRQL
-890 ASEVDARGGLSEPS
+890 ASEVDARGGLSEPAQLEAGPQA
-904 VSSDSYSGD
+904 DA
-913 DVTASSTVV
+913 TASSKVA
-922 NNSDDTMSETTSSI
+922 NNADDAMSETAGSI
-936 QSTMDAHDK
+936 QSTMDAHNK

-1002 HRQAAETP
+1002 YRQSAEAP
-1010 RPARSV
+1010 RPV
-1016 QQPRQTSQPQS
+1016 QPARQTSQPQS
-1027 QQPQQPQRGVVG
+1027 QPQRGAVG
-1039 AQRQAPAQ
+1039 AQRQVPAQAPAQ
-1047 NQQVRQPQP
+1047 
-1056 QQPRPQSQQQ
+1056 
-1066 APAPTQAQSPA
+1066 TQTPA
-1077 PSRPAPSRGSQGSGS
+1077 PSRPAPSRGSSS
-1092 RSLSAPRQQGSAQ
+1092 RSLSAPRQGTSQ
-1105 MPSSGRAVNGG
+1105 MPSSGKAANGG
-1116 SQSAPSKVGKVSKV
+1116 AKSASGKAG
-1130 SKGMKGVKPSGG
+1130 KGLKGVKLSGG
-1142 SSMPSMPS
+1142 SSMSPMPS

>member
-1 MKNRNDENK
+1 MLT
-10 KRKEGSMTGRVR
+10 SRVR
-22 ALTGATRVMSLVAA
+22 AVRGFTRAMSFVAA

-48 GSAYADTDKA
+48 GSAYAGKDKA

-72 YFSDATKP
+72 YFSDAAKP
-80 GDNSGLSAD
+80 GEGEGLSAD
-89 EGWTTIAQNASE
+89 EGWTTIAGNASE
-101 GGDLLGYGDDDVS
+101 GGDLLGYGDNDIS

-119 LVSKATGSSNTVGYD
+119 LASATTGASNTVGYD
-134 SLKKIDGKLNGS
+134 SLKVSDNGS
-146 NDAYKGVLAYAQYG
+146 SSANSVYRGILDYAQYG
-160 SLLNGLGLDSTSTGL
+160 SLLNSLGLDSTSTGL

-183 FGSIMAFLYLL
+183 FGSIMALLYLL
-194 AGGIDTIFSAVIWV
+194 AGGIDTIFSAVIWL

-213 PFKLFYSAISASSV
+213 PFKLFFSAISASSA

-237 GVPAWMKS
+237 GVPVWMQS

-286 SGLKKLVIR
+286 NGLKKLVIR
-295 MLFLGVGLPLIGS
+295 MLFLGVGVPLIGS

-351 STDAVLQ
+351 SDATLE
-358 WDESKQAPT
+358 WDDSKRAPT
-367 GESVNKLRQTTVAIN
+367 GASVNKLRQTTVAIN
-382 KIANTGAFTDVTGL
+382 KIANPGAFTDVSGL
-396 NPSDLGSISAESAKM
+396 KPSDLGSISAESAKADV
-411 TSSGGL
+411 TSNGGL
-417 KDVTYIATMNMLLR
+417 KDLTFMATMHMLLR
-431 YTNSESYQA
+431 YTNAQSYQA
-440 SDFDTSIKGRI
+440 SDFDTAIKGRI
-451 NQQVSEGKE
+451 SQQASGGQET
-460 LVKSC
+460 VKNC

-470 NVQADGSTKV
+470 NVQADGSTKT
-480 DGKSCPTTK
+480 DGESCSTIK
-489 ALGNPVLKVREGT
+489 ASDNPVLKVQEGT
-502 GLTTTHDGSEV
+502 GLQANRPEGSWVV
-513 TFKTENAQ
+513 TFTTNNAQ
-521 IAGDWV
+521 LAGDWV
-527 VLGDD
+527 MRGD
-532 ADALKN
+532 N

-553 NTTFDKNSATTYS
+553 NTAFSKNSATVYS
-566 SSNAVSSATR
+566 SAHSVSSATR

-589 VNWLYWVNAAVTLL
+589 VSWLYWTNSAVTLL

-613 FGMLTGAIKNSLH
+613 FGMFTGAIKNSLH

-639 AGIAKVVIYTFTMI
+639 AGIAKVLIYTFTMI
-653 TEIVGTMFIYRLA
+653 TEIIATMFVYRLV
-666 QEIILSIPGIFEGG
+666 QEIIISIPGIFEGG
-680 LEHTFGSMGGFGTYL
+680 LEHMFNSMGGFGVYL

-700 ITLFTALVSTVLL
+700 VTLFTSLVSTVLL
-713 LILTWKM
+713 ILLTWKM
-720 MHFRGA
+720 LHFRGA

-773 NRLMSGRGALGGG
+773 NRLMSGRGGLGSG
-786 SGRGGVS
+786 SGRGGAS

-804 DGNGGGSGMGGGS
+804 DGNGGVSGMGGG

-831 IGPGAP
+831 IGPGAS
-837 GGDPNGPTGSGSGGG
+837 GGDPNAPGGGGG
-852 GLLLSDGSGGVNT
+852 GLLLSDGSGGVNVDNST
-865 NVNNDITNGDEN
+865 SNDN
-877 SSLLSTSE
+877 SSALMTSE
-885 SDRQI
+885 SDRQL
-890 ASEVDARGGLSEPS
+890 ASEVDARGGLSEPAQIEAGPQA
-904 VSSDSYSGD
+904 DAA
-913 DVTASSTVV
+913 ASSKVA
-922 NNSDDTMSETTSSI
+922 NNADDAMSETAGSI
-936 QSTMDAHDK
+936 QSTMDAHNK

-979 AQDGQKALGDVQNA
+979 AQDGQKALGDVQSA

-1002 HRQAAETP
+1002 HRQSAEAP
-1010 RPARSV
+1010 RPV
-1016 QQPRQTSQPQS
+1016 QPTRQNQPQS
-1027 QQPQQPQRGVVG
+1027 QPQRGVVG
-1039 AQRQAPAQ
+1039 TQRQAPAQ
-1047 NQQVRQPQP
+1047 P
-1056 QQPRPQSQQQ
+1056 QQPQQQ
-1066 APAPTQAQSPA
+1066 APTQTQAPA
-1077 PSRPAPSRGSQGSGS
+1077 PSRPAPSRGSSS
-1092 RSLSAPRQQGSAQ
+1092 RSLSAPRQGSSQ
-1105 MPSSGRAVNGG
+1105 MPSSGKAANGG
-1116 SQSAPSKVGKVSKV
+1116 AKSASGKAG
-1130 SKGMKGVKPSGG
+1130 KGLKGVKPSGG
-1142 SSMPSMPS
+1142 SSMPPMPS

>member
-1 MKNRNDENK
+1 MLT
-10 KRKEGSMTGRVR
+10 SRVR
-22 ALTGATRVMSLVAA
+22 AVRGFTRAMSFVAA

-48 GSAYADTDKA
+48 GSAYADKDKA

-80 GDNSGLSAD
+80 GEGDGLSAD

-101 GGDLLGYGDDDVS
+101 GGNLLGYGDDDVS

-134 SLKKIDGKLNGS
+134 SLKVRD
-146 NDAYKGVLAYAQYG
+146 NDSSSANSAYSGVLAYAQYG
-160 SLLNGLGLDSTSTGL
+160 SLLNALGLDSTSTGL

-183 FGSIMAFLYLL
+183 FGSIMALLYLL
-194 AGGIDTIFSAVIWV
+194 AGGIDTIFSAVIWL

-213 PFKLFYSAISASSV
+213 PFKFFFSAISASSA

-237 GVPAWMKS
+237 GVPVWMQS

-264 LVPLFIFTFI
+264 LIPLFLFVFI

-286 SGLKKLVIR
+286 GGLKKLVIR
-295 MLFLGVGLPLIGS
+295 VLFLGVGLPLIGS

-331 VLSTFVDFENWAK
+331 VISTFVDFENWAK
-344 VNRLAVP
+344 KDRLAVP
-351 STDAVLQ
+351 DNATLQ
-358 WDESKQAPT
+358 WDSSKQAPT
-367 GESVNKLRQTTVAIN
+367 GASVNKLRQTTVAIN
-382 KIANTGAFTDVTGL
+382 KLANSGAFSSVSDIDVSG
-396 NPSDLGSISAESAKM
+396 LGSISTEAAKADT

-417 KDVTYIATMNMLLR
+417 KDFTYVAAMEMLLR
-431 YTNSESYQA
+431 YTTAQSYQA
-440 SDFDTSIKGRI
+440 SDFDTAIKGRI
-451 NQQVSEGKE
+451 SQQASSGQEQ
-460 LVKSC
+460 VKSC

-470 NVQADGSTKV
+470 NVQADGSTKA
-480 DGKSCPTTK
+480 DGKGCSATK
-489 ALGNPVLKVREGT
+489 ASDNPVLKVREGS
-502 GLTTTHDGSEV
+502 GLQASGESGTITFTTSGD
-513 TFKTENAQ
+513 KY
-521 IAGDWV
+521 AGDWV
-527 VLGDD
+527 MLGE
-532 ADALKN
+532 N
-538 FNNANLSALSMYNYL
+538 FNGANLSALSMYNYL

-589 VNWLYWVNAAVTLL
+589 VSWLYWVNGAVTLL

-613 FGMLTGAIKNSLH
+613 FGMFTGAIKNSMH

-634 TLGSL
+634 TLGSM

-653 TEIVGTMFIYRLA
+653 TEIIATMFIYRLV
-666 QEIILSIPGIFEGG
+666 QEIILSIPSIFEGG
-680 LEHTFGSMGGFGTYL
+680 LEHMFNSMGGFGVYL

-700 ITLFTALVSTVLL
+700 VTLFTSLVSTVLL
-713 LILTWKM
+713 ILLTWKM

-773 NRLMSGRGALGGG
+773 NRLMSGRGGLGSG
-786 SGRGGVS
+786 SGRGGAS

-804 DGNGGGSGMGGGS
+804 DGNGGVSGMGGGS

-831 IGPGAP
+831 IGPGAS

-852 GLLLSDGSGGVNT
+852 GLLLSDGSGGVNVDNST
-865 NVNNDITNGDEN
+865 SNDN
-877 SSLLSTSE
+877 SSALMTSE
-885 SDRQI
+885 SDRQL
-890 ASEVDARGGLSEPS
+890 ASEVDARGGLSEPAQIEAGPQA
-904 VSSDSYSGD
+904 DAA
-913 DVTASSTVV
+913 ASSKVA
-922 NNSDDTMSETTSSI
+922 NNADDAMSETAGSI
-936 QSTMDAHDK
+936 QSTMDAHNK

-979 AQDGQKALGDVQNA
+979 AQDGQKALGDVQSA

-1002 HRQAAETP
+1002 HRQSAEAP
-1010 RPARSV
+1010 RPV
-1016 QQPRQTSQPQS
+1016 QPTRQTSQPQS
-1027 QQPQQPQRGVVG
+1027 QPSQRGAVG
-1039 AQRQAPAQ
+1039 AQR
-1047 NQQVRQPQP
+1047 QQVRQPQA
-1056 QQPRPQSQQQ
+1056 QPQQQ
-1066 APAPTQAQSPA
+1066 APTQTQAPAQTPA
-1077 PSRPAPSRGSQGSGS
+1077 PSRPAPSRGGSS
-1092 RSLSAPRQQGSAQ
+1092 RSLSAPRQGASQ
-1105 MPSSGRAVNGG
+1105 MPVKGSSQGA
-1116 SQSAPSKVGKVSKV
+1116 SGKVSKA
-1130 SKGMKGVKPSGG
+1130 SKGLKGPKPSGG
-1142 SSMPSMPS
+1142 SSMPPMPS

>member
-1 MKNRNDENK
+1 MLT
-10 KRKEGSMTGRVR
+10 SRVR
-22 ALTGATRVMSLVAA
+22 AVRGFTRAMSFVAA

-48 GSAYADTDKA
+48 GSAYAGPNDKDKA

-80 GDNSGLSAD
+80 GEGDGLSAD

-101 GGDLLGYGDDDVS
+101 GGNLLGYGDDDVS

-134 SLKKIDGKLNGS
+134 SLKVRD
-146 NDAYKGVLAYAQYG
+146 NDSSSANSAYSGVLAYAQYG
-160 SLLNGLGLDSTSTGL
+160 SLLNALGLDSTSTGL

-183 FGSIMAFLYLL
+183 FGSIMALLYLL
-194 AGGIDTIFSAVIWV
+194 AGGIDTIFSAVIWL

-213 PFKLFYSAISASSV
+213 PFKFFFSAISASST

-237 GVPAWMKS
+237 GVPVWMQS

-264 LVPLFIFTFI
+264 LIPLFLFVFI

-286 SGLKKLVIR
+286 GGLKKLVIR
-295 MLFLGVGLPLIGS
+295 VLFLGVGLPLIGS

-331 VLSTFVDFENWAK
+331 VISTFVDFENWAK
-344 VNRLAVP
+344 KDRLAVP
-351 STDAVLQ
+351 DNATLQ
-358 WDESKQAPT
+358 WDSSKQAPT
-367 GESVNKLRQTTVAIN
+367 GASVNKLRQTTVAIN
-382 KIANTGAFTDVTGL
+382 KLANSGAFSSVSDIDVSG
-396 NPSDLGSISAESAKM
+396 LGSISTEAAKADT

-417 KDVTYIATMNMLLR
+417 KDFTYVAAMEMLLR
-431 YTNSESYQA
+431 YTTAQSYQA
-440 SDFDTSIKGRI
+440 SDFDTAIKGRI
-451 NQQVSEGKE
+451 SQQASSGQEQ
-460 LVKSC
+460 VKSC

-470 NVQADGSTKV
+470 NVQADGSTKA
-480 DGKSCPTTK
+480 DGKGCSATK
-489 ALGNPVLKVREGT
+489 ASDNPVLKVREGS
-502 GLTTTHDGSEV
+502 GLQASGESGTITFTTSGD
-513 TFKTENAQ
+513 KY
-521 IAGDWV
+521 AGDWV
-527 VLGDD
+527 MLGE
-532 ADALKN
+532 N
-538 FNNANLSALSMYNYL
+538 FNGSNLSALSMYNYL

-589 VNWLYWVNAAVTLL
+589 VSWLYWVNGAVTLL

-613 FGMLTGAIKNSLH
+613 FGMFTGAIKNSMH

-634 TLGSL
+634 TLGSM

-653 TEIVGTMFIYRLA
+653 TEIIATMFIYRLV
-666 QEIILSIPGIFEGG
+666 QEIILSIPSIFEGG
-680 LEHTFGSMGGFGTYL
+680 LEHMFNSMGGFGVYL

-700 ITLFTALVSTVLL
+700 VTLFTSLVSTVLL
-713 LILTWKM
+713 ILLTWKM

-773 NRLMSGRGALGGG
+773 NRLMSGRGGLGSG
-786 SGRGGVS
+786 SGRGGAS

-804 DGNGGGSGMGGGS
+804 DGNGGVSGMGGGS

-831 IGPGAP
+831 IGPGAS
-837 GGDPNGPTGSGSGGG
+837 GGDPNAPGGGGG
-852 GLLLSDGSGGVNT
+852 GLLLSDGSGGVNVDNST
-865 NVNNDITNGDEN
+865 SNDN
-877 SSLLSTSE
+877 SSALMTSE
-885 SDRQI
+885 SDRQL
-890 ASEVDARGGLSEPS
+890 ASEVDARGGLSEPAQIEAGPQA
-904 VSSDSYSGD
+904 DAA
-913 DVTASSTVV
+913 ASSKVA
-922 NNSDDTMSETTSSI
+922 NNADDAMSETAGSI
-936 QSTMDAHDK
+936 QSTMDAHNK

-979 AQDGQKALGDVQNA
+979 AQDGQKALGDVQSA

-1002 HRQAAETP
+1002 HRQSAEAP
-1010 RPARSV
+1010 RPV
-1016 QQPRQTSQPQS
+1016 QPARQTSQPQS
-1027 QQPQQPQRGVVG
+1027 QPQRGAVG
-1039 AQRQAPAQ
+1039 AQR
-1047 NQQVRQPQP
+1047 QQVRQPQA
-1056 QQPRPQSQQQ
+1056 QPQQQ
-1066 APAPTQAQSPA
+1066 APTQTQAPAQTPA
-1077 PSRPAPSRGSQGSGS
+1077 PSRPAPSRGGSS
-1092 RSLSAPRQQGSAQ
+1092 RSLSASRQGASQ
-1105 MPSSGRAVNGG
+1105 MPVKGSSQGA
-1116 SQSAPSKVGKVSKV
+1116 SGKAG
-1130 SKGMKGVKPSGG
+1130 KGLKGVKPSGG
-1142 SSMPSMPS
+1142 SSMPPMPS

>member
-1 MKNRNDENK
+1 MLT
-10 KRKEGSMTGRVR
+10 SRVR
-22 ALTGATRVMSLVAA
+22 AVRGFTRAMSFVAA

-48 GSAYADTDKA
+48 GSAYAGEDKA

-80 GDNSGLSAD
+80 GEGDGLSAD
-89 EGWTTIAQNASE
+89 EGWTTIARNASE
-101 GGDLLGYGDDDVS
+101 GGNLLGYGDDDVS

-134 SLKKIDGKLNGS
+134 SLRVRDKDSSSANS
-146 NDAYKGVLAYAQYG
+146 AYSGVLAYAQYG
-160 SLLNGLGLDSTSTGL
+160 SLLNALGLDSTSTGL

-183 FGSIMAFLYLL
+183 FGSIMVLLYLL
-194 AGGIDTIFSAVIWV
+194 AGGIDTIFSAVIWL

-213 PFKLFYSAISASSV
+213 PFKLFFSAISASST

-237 GVPAWMKS
+237 GVPVWMQS

-286 SGLKKLVIR
+286 NGLKKLVIR

-331 VLSTFVDFENWAK
+331 VISTFVDFENWAK
-344 VNRLAVP
+344 KDRLAVP
-351 STDAVLQ
+351 DNAMLQ
-358 WDESKQAPT
+358 WDSSKQAPT
-367 GESVNKLRQTTVAIN
+367 GASVNKLRQTTVAIN
-382 KIANTGAFTDVTGL
+382 ELANSGAFSFVSDIDV
-396 NPSDLGSISAESAKM
+396 SDLGSISTEAAKAD
-411 TSSGGL
+411 TTLSGGL
-417 KDVTYIATMNMLLR
+417 EDFTYVAAMEMLLR
-431 YTNSESYQA
+431 YTTAQSYQA
-440 SDFDTSIKGRI
+440 SDFDTAIKGRI
-451 NQQVSEGKE
+451 GQQASSGQKQ
-460 LVKSC
+460 VKSC

-470 NVQADGSTKV
+470 KVQV
-480 DGKSCPTTK
+480 DGLTKDDGKGCSATK
-489 ALGNPVLKVREGT
+489 ASDNPVLKVREGS
-502 GLTTTHDGSEV
+502 GLQAFGESDTITFTTSGD
-513 TFKTENAQ
+513 KY
-521 IAGDWV
+521 AGDWV
-527 VLGDD
+527 MLG
-532 ADALKN
+532 KN
-538 FNNANLSALSMYNYL
+538 FNGANLSALSMYNYL

-589 VNWLYWVNAAVTLL
+589 VSWLYWVNGAVTLL

-613 FGMLTGAIKNSLH
+613 FGMFTGAIKNSMH

-634 TLGSL
+634 TLGSM

-653 TEIVGTMFIYRLA
+653 TEIIATMFVYRLV
-666 QEIILSIPGIFEGG
+666 QEIILSIPSIFEGG
-680 LEHTFGSMGGFGTYL
+680 LEHMFNSMGGFGTYL

-700 ITLFTALVSTVLL
+700 VTLFTSIVSTVLL

-720 MHFRGA
+720 LHFRGA

-735 TKIVDKFLDTNVAPP
+735 TKIIDKFLDTNVAPP

-773 NRLMSGRGALGGG
+773 NRLMSGRGGLGSG
-786 SGRGGVS
+786 SGRGGAS

-804 DGNGGGSGMGGGS
+804 DGNGGVSGMGGGS

-831 IGPGAP
+831 IGPGAS
-837 GGDPNGPTGSGSGGG
+837 GGDPNAPGGGGG
-852 GLLLSDGSGGVNT
+852 GLLLSDGSGGVNVDNST
-865 NVNNDITNGDEN
+865 SNDN
-877 SSLLSTSE
+877 SSALMTSE
-885 SDRQI
+885 SDRQL
-890 ASEVDARGGLSEPS
+890 ASEVDARGGLSEPAQIEAGPQA
-904 VSSDSYSGD
+904 DAA
-913 DVTASSTVV
+913 ASSKVA
-922 NNSDDTMSETTSSI
+922 NNADDAMSETAGSI
-936 QSTMDAHDK
+936 QSTMDAHNK

-979 AQDGQKALGDVQNA
+979 AQDGQKALGDVQSA

-1002 HRQAAETP
+1002 HRQSAEAP
-1010 RPARSV
+1010 RPVQPAR
-1016 QQPRQTSQPQS
+1016 QNQPQS
-1027 QQPQQPQRGVVG
+1027 QPQRGAVG
-1039 AQRQAPAQ
+1039 TQRQAPAQ
-1047 NQQVRQPQP
+1047 P
-1056 QQPRPQSQQQ
+1056 QQPQQQ
-1066 APAPTQAQSPA
+1066 APTQTQAPA
-1077 PSRPAPSRGSQGSGS
+1077 PSRPAPSRGSSS
-1092 RSLSAPRQQGSAQ
+1092 RSLSAPRQGSSQ
-1105 MPSSGRAVNGG
+1105 MPSSGKAANGG
-1116 SQSAPSKVGKVSKV
+1116 AKSASGKAG
-1130 SKGMKGVKPSGG
+1130 KGLKGVKPSGG
-1142 SSMPSMPS
+1142 SSMPPMPS

>member
-1 MKNRNDENK
+1 MLT
-10 KRKEGSMTGRVR
+10 SRVR
-22 ALTGATRVMSLVAA
+22 AVRGFTRAMSFVAA

-48 GSAYADTDKA
+48 GSAYADKDKA

-80 GDNSGLSAD
+80 GEGDGLSAD

-101 GGDLLGYGDDDVS
+101 GGNLLGYGDDDVS

-134 SLKKIDGKLNGS
+134 SLRVRDNESGS
-146 NDAYKGVLAYAQYG
+146 SANSAYSGVLAYAQYG
-160 SLLNGLGLDSTSTGL
+160 SLLNALGLDSTSTGL

-183 FGSIMAFLYLL
+183 FGSIMALLYLL
-194 AGGIDTIFSAVIWV
+194 AGGIDTIFSAVIWL

-213 PFKLFYSAISASSV
+213 PFKFFFSAISASST

-237 GVPAWMKS
+237 GVPVWMQS

-264 LVPLFIFTFI
+264 LIPLFLFVFI

-286 SGLKKLVIR
+286 GGLKKLVIR
-295 MLFLGVGLPLIGS
+295 VLFLGVGLPLIGS

-331 VLSTFVDFENWAK
+331 VISTFVDFENWAK
-344 VNRLAVP
+344 KDRLAVP
-351 STDAVLQ
+351 DNATLQ
-358 WDESKQAPT
+358 WDSSKQAPT
-367 GESVNKLRQTTVAIN
+367 GASVNKLRQTTVAIN
-382 KIANTGAFTDVTGL
+382 KLANSGAFSSVSDIDVSG
-396 NPSDLGSISAESAKM
+396 LGSISTEAAKADT

-417 KDVTYIATMNMLLR
+417 KDFTYVAAMEMLLR
-431 YTNSESYQA
+431 YTTAQSYQA
-440 SDFDTSIKGRI
+440 SDFDTAIKGRI
-451 NQQVSEGKE
+451 SQQASSGQEQ
-460 LVKSC
+460 VKSC

-470 NVQADGSTKV
+470 NVQADGSTKA
-480 DGKSCPTTK
+480 DGKGCSATK
-489 ALGNPVLKVREGT
+489 ASDNPVLKVREGS
-502 GLTTTHDGSEV
+502 GLQASGESGTITFTTSGD
-513 TFKTENAQ
+513 KY
-521 IAGDWV
+521 AGDWV
-527 VLGDD
+527 MLGE
-532 ADALKN
+532 N
-538 FNNANLSALSMYNYL
+538 FNGANLSALSMYNYL

-589 VNWLYWVNAAVTLL
+589 VSWLYWVNGAVTLL

-613 FGMLTGAIKNSLH
+613 FGMFTGAIKNSMH

-634 TLGSL
+634 TLGSM

-653 TEIVGTMFIYRLA
+653 TEIIATMFIYRLV
-666 QEIILSIPGIFEGG
+666 QEIILSIPSIFEGG
-680 LEHTFGSMGGFGTYL
+680 LEHMFNSMGGFGVYL

-700 ITLFTALVSTVLL
+700 VTLFTSLVSTVLL
-713 LILTWKM
+713 ILLTWKM

-773 NRLMSGRGALGGG
+773 NRLMSGRGGLGSG
-786 SGRGGVS
+786 SGRGGAS

-804 DGNGGGSGMGGGS
+804 DGNGGVSGMGGGS
-817 MLSINGTDGPGPDE
+817 MFSINGTDGPGPDE
-831 IGPGAP
+831 IGPGAS
-837 GGDPNGPTGSGSGGG
+837 GGDPNAPGGGGG
-852 GLLLSDGSGGVNT
+852 GLLLSDGSGGVNVDNST
-865 NVNNDITNGDEN
+865 SNDN
-877 SSLLSTSE
+877 SSALMTSE
-885 SDRQI
+885 SDRQL
-890 ASEVDARGGLSEPS
+890 ASEVDARGGLSEPAQIEAGPQA
-904 VSSDSYSGD
+904 DAA
-913 DVTASSTVV
+913 ASSKVA
-922 NNSDDTMSETTSSI
+922 NNADDAMSETAGSI

-979 AQDGQKALGDVQNA
+979 AQDGQKALGDVQSA

-1002 HRQAAETP
+1002 HRQSAEAP
-1010 RPARSV
+1010 RPV
-1016 QQPRQTSQPQS
+1016 QPARQTSQPQS
-1027 QQPQQPQRGVVG
+1027 QPSQRGAVG
-1039 AQRQAPAQ
+1039 AQR
-1047 NQQVRQPQP
+1047 QQVRQPQA
-1056 QQPRPQSQQQ
+1056 QPQQQ
-1066 APAPTQAQSPA
+1066 APTQTQAPAQTPA
-1077 PSRPAPSRGSQGSGS
+1077 PSRPAPSRGGSS
-1092 RSLSAPRQQGSAQ
+1092 RSLSAPRQGASQ
-1105 MPSSGRAVNGG
+1105 MPVKGSSQGASGKAGNGL
-1116 SQSAPSKVGKVSKV
+1116 
-1130 SKGMKGVKPSGG
+1130 KGVKPSGG
-1142 SSMPSMPS
+1142 SSMPPMPS

>member
-1 MKNRNDENK
+1 MLT
-10 KRKEGSMTGRVR
+10 SRVR
-22 ALTGATRVMSLVAA
+22 AVRGFTRAMSFVAA

-48 GSAYADTDKA
+48 GSAYADKDKA

-80 GDNSGLSAD
+80 GEGNGLSED

-134 SLKKIDGKLNGS
+134 SLRVRDNGAS
-146 NDAYKGVLAYAQYG
+146 SANSSYSGVLAYAQYG
-160 SLLNGLGLDSTSTGL
+160 SLLNSLGLDSTSTGL

-183 FGSIMAFLYLL
+183 FGSIMALLYLL
-194 AGGIDTIFSAVIWV
+194 AGGIDTIFSAVIWL

-213 PFKLFYSAISASSV
+213 PFKFFFSAISASSA

-237 GVPAWMKS
+237 GVPVWMQS

-264 LVPLFIFTFI
+264 LIPLFIFTFI

-331 VLSTFVDFENWAK
+331 VISTFVDFENWAK

-351 STDAVLQ
+351 ENGTLQ
-358 WDESKQAPT
+358 WDSDKQSPT
-367 GESVNKLRQTTVAIN
+367 GASVNKLRPTTVAIN
-382 KIANTGAFTDVTGL
+382 KLANRGAFSDVAGI
-396 NPSDLGSISAESAKM
+396 NPSGLGSISAEAAKAD
-411 TSSGGL
+411 TSSNGGL
-417 KDVTYIATMNMLLR
+417 KDFTYVAAMEMLLR
-431 YTNSESYQA
+431 YTTSQSYQA
-440 SDFDTSIKGRI
+440 SDFDTAIKGRI
-451 NQQVSEGKE
+451 SQQASSGVTW
-460 LVKSC
+460 VKGC

-470 NVQADGSTKV
+470 NVQADGSTKK
-480 DGKSCPTTK
+480 DGKSGCDKTK
-489 ALGNPVLKVREGT
+489 ASENAVLKVREGS
-502 GLTTTHDGSEV
+502 GLQASGEGSVITFTTNPADRL
-513 TFKTENAQ
+513 
-521 IAGDWV
+521 AGDWV
-527 VLGDD
+527 VLGED
-532 ADALKN
+532 

-589 VNWLYWVNAAVTLL
+589 VSWLYWVNGAVTLL

-613 FGMLTGAIKNSLH
+613 FGMFTGAIKNSMH

-634 TLGSL
+634 TLGSM
-639 AGIAKVVIYTFTMI
+639 AGIAKVLIYTFTMI
-653 TEIVGTMFIYRLA
+653 TEIIATMFIYRLV
-666 QEIILSIPGIFEGG
+666 QEIILSVPSIFEGG
-680 LEHTFGSMGGFGTYL
+680 LEHMFNSMGGFGTYL

-700 ITLFTALVSTVLL
+700 VTLFTSIVSTVLL
-713 LILTWKM
+713 ILLTWKM

-735 TKIVDKFLDTNVAPP
+735 TKIIDKFLDTNVAPP

-773 NRLMSGRGALGGG
+773 NRLMSGRGGLGSG
-786 SGRGGVS
+786 SGRGGAS

-804 DGNGGGSGMGGGS
+804 DGNGGVSGMGGG

-831 IGPGAP
+831 IGPGAS
-837 GGDPNGPTGSGSGGG
+837 GGDPNAPGGGGG
-852 GLLLSDGSGGVNT
+852 GLLLSDGSGGVNVDNST
-865 NVNNDITNGDEN
+865 SNDN
-877 SSLLSTSE
+877 SSALMTSE
-885 SDRQI
+885 SDRQL
-890 ASEVDARGGLSEPS
+890 ASEVDARGGLSEPAQLEAGPQA
-904 VSSDSYSGD
+904 DAA
-913 DVTASSTVV
+913 ASSKVA
-922 NNSDDTMSETTSSI
+922 NNADDAMSETAGSI
-936 QSTMDAHDK
+936 QSTMDAHNK

-979 AQDGQKALGDVQNA
+979 AQDGQKALGDVQSA

-1002 HRQAAETP
+1002 HRQSAEAP
-1010 RPARSV
+1010 RPVQPAR
-1016 QQPRQTSQPQS
+1016 TSQPQS
-1027 QQPQQPQRGVVG
+1027 QPQRGAVG

-1047 NQQVRQPQP
+1047 AQP
-1056 QQPRPQSQQQ
+1056 QQQASTQTQ
-1066 APAPTQAQSPA
+1066 APAQKPVQ
-1077 PSRPAPSRGSQGSGS
+1077 SRPAPSRGGSS
-1092 RSLSAPRQQGSAQ
+1092 RSLSAPRQGSSQ
-1105 MPSSGRAVNGG
+1105 MPSSGKSVNGG
-1116 SQSAPSKVGKVSKV
+1116 ATSVSGKAG
-1130 SKGMKGVKPSGG
+1130 KGLKGVKPSGG
-1142 SSMPSMPS
+1142 SSMPPMPS